1 MIFEA
6 KDAAALQKA
15 GITTLLDLALL
26 LPKSFDDLSVGDAP
40 CAGESTAEVECLFQH
55 RRGSMLIVTAHCL
68 SWEREIKIVIFNAKS
83 WHFGAFKR
91 GKKFFIHGKC
101 DESFGSWQFV
111 NPKIVSEPGRIAPKY
126 KAALSDAAAQ
136 KLIKKYLSADA
147 LLACGLRA
155 DEAAVLLAL
164 HESSPRSVRM
174 LATPNRQLK
183 EGGAE
188 NLGERDDVSNSGR
201 IPSSSEI
208 LGDEIPKSTKAS
220 PHPSLRDGEIAS
232 DKILNDDGI
241 LDNDEISSSQ
251 NSAAAEILNGRSQND
266 KILGNEISNYP
277 QSGGALACEASR
289 GAANEILSGEIPK
302 DAETSLF
309 PSLRNDEIS
318 SDEILDGKERQAH
331 DAEIYNDENFDV
343 QSGTDFLAAYGAE
356 ARKNE
361 ISNDL
366 KADND
371 AAASG
376 GKISNDLGYS
386 NVKMTVRPADAQTAT
401 AQPMLEHVATAQSVV
416 KQAAQHNS
424 SPRDVDT
431 QSAAIQTSDVRIVDL
446 QSAIAQTQ
454 DVDTQAA
461 AIQTSN
467 QVASAQGATAQTLS
481 AQATGVQPVCDQ
493 IENLQTAMAVQTAK
507 PTITQ
512 AASSAE
518 AVQDAL
524 AAPMSASRDCA
535 VQPTHYQ
542 TETIQ
547 TAATQ
552 ATTAIPTIA
561 QTASDAGTVHAA
573 DAVRAAAVAS
583 MSGAEI
589 LRTLKFVEI
598 LNYLQKLSAKK
609 TSFPAQIYP
618 LSDISD
624 WLASLP
630 FEPTR
635 DQLRAIKDIAS
646 DLQSPLARRRVVM
659 GDVGSGKTLV
669 ILASAAMNYPRISY
683 LMAPTSI
690 LAEQI
695 YAEARRL
702 LPPQIK
708 ILLVKSGDREP
719 NFAGAHLIIGTHA
732 LLYHELA
739 PSNLIM
745 VDEQH
750 RFGSNQREKI
760 ARLTENGEFR
770 AHFIQFSAT
779 PIPRTLSMI
788 QSELVSFS
796 FLKQLPFEKQIK
808 TKILQNDGFAGFM
821 QDLRRELAAGNQAI
835 IVYPLVQQSESSV
848 YQSLEE
854 AAPFWKAQF
863 ADVMITHGS
872 DKDKEEVLRRFRD
885 KGRLL
890 ITTTIVE
897 VGISLPRL
905 SVILI
910 VGAERMGL
918 ASLHQLRG
926 RVGRKG
932 QAGRCYLYTKLKS
945 PPQRLR
951 EFAATLDGFKVA
963 NIDLKNRQGGDLLG
977 GSVQH
982 GAMFAWYDYEEDV
995 TAAAKQRLKD
1005 IGRGA

>member
-15 GITTLLDLALL
+15 GITTFLDLALL
-26 LPKSFDDLSVGDAP
+26 LPKSFDDLSVRDAP
-40 CAGESTAEVECLFQH
+40 CSGESTAEVECLFQH

-68 SWEREIKIVIFNAKS
+68 SWECEIKIVIFNAKS

-136 KLIKKYLSADA
+136 KLIKKYLSAGA

-174 LATPNRQLK
+174 LAALNRQLK

-188 NLGERDDVSNSGR
+188 NFGERDDVSNSDR
-201 IPSSSEI
+201 IPSGSEI
-208 LGDEIPKSTKAS
+208 LNGGISS
-220 PHPSLRDGEIAS
+220 S
-232 DKILNDDGI
+232 DKILDDDRI
-241 LDNDEISSSQ
+241 LGNGEIPSSQ
-251 NSAAAEILNGRSQND
+251 SSVAAEILNGRLQND
-266 KILGNEISNYP
+266 EIFGGKISNYP
-277 QSGGALACEASR
+277 QSDKILACKAR
-289 GAANEILSGEIPK
+289 HGTVNEILSGEIPK
-302 DAETSLF
+302 GAEAS
-309 PSLRNDEIS
+309 PSQNIHSGEAV
-318 SDEILDGKERQAH
+318 SDKILDGEEPQARC
-331 DAEIYNDENFDV
+331 AEIYNDENFSV
-343 QSGTDFLAAYGAE
+343 QNDEDFLATYGVE
-356 ARKNE
+356 ARRDEILGDLEAGNE
-361 ISNDL
+361 
-366 KADND
+366 AT
-371 AAASG
+371 ASG
-376 GKISNDLGYS
+376 GKISNDLVS
-386 NVKMTVRPADAQTAT
+386 DVQVAARPADAQTAT
-401 AQPMLEHVATAQSVV
+401 AQSILEHVATEQSVAERV
-416 KQAAQHNS
+416 AVAKQNLSTQDIYAQ
-424 SPRDVDT
+424 PTAV
-431 QSAAIQTSDVRIVDL
+431 QTSDVRIANL
-446 QSAIAQTQ
+446 QAS
-454 DVDTQAA
+454 
-461 AIQTSN
+461 AIQTSS
-467 QVASAQGATAQTLS
+467 QVASAQSATTQTLN

-493 IENLQTAMAVQTAK
+493 TKNVQTEVAARIATAK
-507 PTITQ
+507 PTIAQT
-512 AASSAE
+512 ASAAE

-547 TAATQ
+547 TAA
-552 ATTAIPTIA
+552 A
-561 QTASDAGTVHAA
+561 QTTIDQIASDAGAVHAA
-573 DAVRAAAVAS
+573 DAVKSVAVAE
-583 MSGAEI
+583 MSGAAI

-618 LSDISD
+618 LHDISD

-635 DQLRAIKDIAS
+635 DQLSAIKDIAS

-695 YAEARRL
+695 YAEALRL

-732 LLYHELA
+732 LLYHELV

-854 AAPFWKAQF
+854 ATPFWKAQF
-863 ADVMITHGS
+863 GDVMITHGS

-885 KGRLL
+885 EGRLL

-982 GAMFAWYDYEEDV
+982 GAMFAWYDYEEEV

-1005 IGRGA
+1005 IGRGARNSTRRDRI

>member
-68 SWEREIKIVIFNAKS
+68 SWDREIKIVIFNAKS

-136 KLIKKYLSADA
+136 KLIKKYLGAGA
-147 LLACGLRA
+147 LLGCGLRA

-174 LATPNRQLK
+174 IAALNRQLK

-188 NLGERDDVSNSGR
+188 NFGGRDDVSNSDK
-201 IPSSSEI
+201 IPS
-208 LGDEIPKSTKAS
+208 
-220 PHPSLRDGEIAS
+220 S
-232 DKILNDDGI
+232 DKILNGDGI
-241 LDNDEISSSQ
+241 SDNSKIPNSQSSV
-251 NSAAAEILNGRSQND
+251 AAEILNGRSQND
-266 KILGNEISNYP
+266 EIFEGKISNYP
-277 QSGGALACEASR
+277 QGGGALVCEIRR

-302 DAETSLF
+302 GAKTSLL
-309 PSLRNDEIS
+309 PSLRDGEIA
-318 SDEILDGKERQAH
+318 SDEILDGGQPWARC
-331 DAEIYNDENFDV
+331 AEICNDENFSI
-343 QSGTDFLAAYGAE
+343 QSDEDFLATYGAE
-356 ARKNE
+356 AHRDEILGDLEAGNE
-361 ISNDL
+361 
-366 KADND
+366 AT
-371 AAASG
+371 ASG
-376 GKISNDLGYS
+376 DKISNDLVS
-386 NVKMTVRPADAQTAT
+386 DVQTAARPADAQTAT
-401 AQPMLEHVATAQSVV
+401 AQPMLKHVITEQSVAEQTAQ
-416 KQAAQHNS
+416 QNS
-424 SPRDVDT
+424 SAQDVDT
-431 QSAAIQTSDVRIVDL
+431 HPAEIQTSDVRIADL

-454 DVDTQAA
+454 DVGVQSA
-461 AIQTSN
+461 AIRPSS
-467 QVASAQGATAQTLS
+467 QVASAQAATTQTLS
-481 AQATGVQPVCDQ
+481 TQATGAQPTYDQ
-493 IENLQTAMAVQTAK
+493 TENLQTVVAARIVTAE

-512 AASSAE
+512 
-518 AVQDAL
+518 
-524 AAPMSASRDCA
+524 
-535 VQPTHYQ
+535 
-542 TETIQ
+542 I
-547 TAATQ
+547 
-552 ATTAIPTIA
+552 
-561 QTASDAGTVHAA
+561 ASDAGTVHVAKTA
-573 DAVRAAAVAS
+573 RAVAVAE

-589 LRTLKFVEI
+589 LRTLKFIEI

-618 LSDISD
+618 LHDISD

-635 DQLRAIKDIAS
+635 DQLRVIKDIAS

-669 ILASAAMNYPRISY
+669 ILAAAAMNYPRISY

-702 LPPQIK
+702 MPPQIK
-708 ILLVKSGDREP
+708 VLLVKSGDREP

-835 IVYPLVQQSESSV
+835 IVYPLVQQSESSA

-872 DKDKEEVLRRFRD
+872 DKDKEGVLRRFRD
-885 KGRLL
+885 EGRLL

>member
-136 KLIKKYLSADA
+136 KLIKKYLSASA
-147 LLACGLRA
+147 LLGCGLRA

-174 LATPNRQLK
+174 LAALNRQLK

-188 NLGERDDVSNSGR
+188 NFGERDDVSNSGK
-201 IPSSSEI
+201 IPSGSEI
-208 LGDEIPKSTKAS
+208 LGDKISS
-220 PHPSLRDGEIAS
+220 S
-232 DKILNDDGI
+232 DKILNSNGI
-241 LDNDEISSSQ
+241 SDNDVIQNSQ
-251 NSAAAEILNGRSQND
+251 NSVAAEILNGRSQND
-266 KILGNEISNYP
+266 EISSHP
-277 QSGGALACEASR
+277 QNGGVLACEASR

-302 DAETSLF
+302 NTKASPR
-309 PSLRNDEIS
+309 PSLRDDEIA
-318 SDEILDGKERQAH
+318 SDEILDGGQPRTLC
-331 DAEIYNDENFDV
+331 AEIYNDENFSV
-343 QSGTDFLAAYGAE
+343 QSDKDFLAIYGAE
-356 ARKNE
+356 ARRDE
-361 ISNDL
+361 ISDDF
-366 KADND
+366 KADNNTATSGD
-371 AAASG
+371 EISDDLVSDVQAA
-376 GKISNDLGYS
+376 
-386 NVKMTVRPADAQTAT
+386 RPADAQAAT
-401 AQPMLEHVATAQSVV
+401 AQPMLEHVATKQSVAE
-416 KQAAQHNS
+416 QAATIQTL
-424 SPRDVDT
+424 DAQAAGT
-431 QSAAIQTSDVRIVDL
+431 QSA
-446 QSAIAQTQ
+446 
-454 DVDTQAA
+454 
-461 AIQTSN
+461 
-467 QVASAQGATAQTLS
+467 
-481 AQATGVQPVCDQ
+481 CDQ
-493 IENLQTAMAVQTAK
+493 IENVQTATAVQTAE

-512 AASSAE
+512 AASAAE

-547 TAATQ
+547 TAAAQ
-552 ATTAIPTIA
+552 ATIA
-561 QTASDAGTVHAA
+561 QIASDAGTVHAA
-573 DAVRAAAVAS
+573 DAVRAVAVAE

-618 LSDISD
+618 LHDISD

-635 DQLRAIKDIAS
+635 DQLSAIKDIAS
-646 DLQSPLARRRVVM
+646 DLQSSLARRRVVM

-708 ILLVKSGDREP
+708 VLLVKSGDREP

-760 ARLTENGEFR
+760 ARLTGSGEFR

-885 KGRLL
+885 EGRLL

-951 EFAATLDGFKVA
+951 EFATTLDGFKVA

>member
-6 KDAAALQKA
+6 KDAATLQKA

-26 LPKSFDDLSVGDAP
+26 LPKSFDDLSVRDAP

-136 KLIKKYLSADA
+136 KLIKKYLSAGV
-147 LLACGLRA
+147 LLGCGLRA

-174 LATPNRQLK
+174 LAALNRQLK

-188 NLGERDDVSNSGR
+188 NFGDRDDVSNSGKIPNGNEILR
-201 IPSSSEI
+201 GEIPSSDKILNDDGISDNDVIPNSQNSVAEI
-208 LGDEIPKSTKAS
+208 LNGRSQNDEISSHPQNGGALACGTRHGAANEILSEEIPKSTKAL

-232 DKILNDDGI
+232 D
-241 LDNDEISSSQ
+241 
-251 NSAAAEILNGRSQND
+251 
-266 KILGNEISNYP
+266 
-277 QSGGALACEASR
+277 
-289 GAANEILSGEIPK
+289 
-302 DAETSLF
+302 
-309 PSLRNDEIS
+309 
-318 SDEILDGKERQAH
+318 EILDGNHPRARC
-331 DAEIYNDENFDV
+331 AEIYNDENFSV
-343 QSGTDFLAAYGAE
+343 QNDEDFLAVYGAE
-356 ARKNE
+356 AREDEISDDLKTDNNIAISGDE

-366 KADND
+366 VSDTQTA
-371 AAASG
+371 
-376 GKISNDLGYS
+376 
-386 NVKMTVRPADAQTAT
+386 TRPADTQAAT
-401 AQPMLEHVATAQSVV
+401 VQPMLEHVATEQSVAE
-416 KQAAQHNS
+416 QAIVAQQNL
-424 SPRDVDT
+424 SP
-431 QSAAIQTSDVRIVDL
+431 
-446 QSAIAQTQ
+446 Q
-454 DVDTQAA
+454 DVDTQPAA
-461 AIQTSN
+461 VQASDVRIADLQPVTPQTQEVSGKPTAIQTSSR
-467 QVASAQGATAQTLS
+467 VASAQFTTTQTLN

-493 IENLQTAMAVQTAK
+493 TENVQTVVAVQTAE

-512 AASSAE
+512 AASAAE

-535 VQPTHYQ
+535 AQPMHYQ

-547 TAATQ
+547 TTAAQ

-561 QTASDAGTVHAA
+561 QNASDA
-573 DAVRAAAVAS
+573 DAVKSVAVAE
-583 MSGAEI
+583 MGGAAI

-635 DQLRAIKDIAS
+635 DQLSAIKDIAS

-695 YAEARRL
+695 YAEALRL

-708 ILLVKSGDREP
+708 VLLVKSGDREP

-760 ARLTENGEFR
+760 ARLTGSGEFR

-854 AAPFWKAQF
+854 AAPFWRTQF

-872 DKDKEEVLRRFRD
+872 DKDKEEILRRFRD
-885 KGRLL
+885 EGRLL

>member
-1 MIFEA
+1 
-6 KDAAALQKA
+6 
-15 GITTLLDLALL
+15 
-26 LPKSFDDLSVGDAP
+26 
-40 CAGESTAEVECLFQH
+40 
-55 RRGSMLIVTAHCL
+55 MLIVTAHCL

-136 KLIKKYLSADA
+136 KLIKKYLSAGA
-147 LLACGLRA
+147 LLGCGLRA

-174 LATPNRQLK
+174 LAALNRQLK

-188 NLGERDDVSNSGR
+188 NFGERDDVSNSGK
-201 IPSSSEI
+201 IPSGSEI
-208 LGDEIPKSTKAS
+208 LGDEISS
-220 PHPSLRDGEIAS
+220 S
-232 DKILNDDGI
+232 DKILNDDRI
-241 LDNDEISSSQ
+241 LGNGEISSSQ
-251 NSAAAEILNGRSQND
+251 SSVAAEILKGRSQND
-266 KILGNEISNYP
+266 EIFRGKISNYP
-277 QSGGALACEASR
+277 QSDGALAYR
-289 GAANEILSGEIPK
+289 TKHGAENEILSGGIPK
-302 DAETSLF
+302 GAETSL
-309 PSLRNDEIS
+309 PLSLRNDEIA
-318 SDEILDGKERQAH
+318 SDEILDGEERQAH
-331 DAEIYNDENFDV
+331 DAEIYNDENFSAQGDE
-343 QSGTDFLAAYGAE
+343 DFLAAYDADAHVDEILDDLE
-356 ARKNE
+356 AGNE
-361 ISNDL
+361 
-366 KADND
+366 
-371 AAASG
+371 AATSG
-376 GKISNDLGYS
+376 DKISNDLVSG
-386 NVKMTVRPADAQTAT
+386 TQAAARPADVQAAI
-401 AQPMLEHVATAQSVV
+401 AQPMLEHVATEQSVAE
-416 KQAAQHNS
+416 QTAQQNLS
-424 SPRDVDT
+424 
-431 QSAAIQTSDVRIVDL
+431 
-446 QSAIAQTQ
+446 TQ
-454 DVDTQAA
+454 DVDTQPT
-461 AIQTSN
+461 AIQTSS
-467 QVASAQGATAQTLS
+467 QVANAQAATIQTLS
-481 AQATGVQPVCDQ
+481 AQATDAEPT
-493 IENLQTAMAVQTAK
+493 ENVQTATAVQTAE
-507 PTITQ
+507 PTIAQ
-512 AASSAE
+512 AASTAE

-547 TAATQ
+547 TAAAQ
-552 ATTAIPTIA
+552 ATTAIPTIP
-561 QTASDAGTVHAA
+561 QIASDAETVHATE
-573 DAVRAAAVAS
+573 AVRAAAVTQ
-583 MSGAEI
+583 MSGAAI

-618 LSDISD
+618 LRDISG

-635 DQLRAIKDIAS
+635 DQLSAIKDIAS
-646 DLQSPLARRRVVM
+646 DLQSPMARRRVVM

-708 ILLVKSGDREP
+708 VMLVKSGDREP

-760 ARLTENGEFR
+760 ARLTGSGEFR

-863 ADVMITHGS
+863 PDVLITHGS

-885 KGRLL
+885 EGRLL

>member
-6 KDAAALQKA
+6 KDAATLQKA

-147 LLACGLRA
+147 LLGCGLRA

-174 LATPNRQLK
+174 LAALNRQLK

-188 NLGERDDVSNSGR
+188 NFGERDDVSNSGK
-201 IPSSSEI
+201 IPSRSEI
-208 LGDEIPKSTKAS
+208 LGDEISSSDKILNGDGISDSSKISSLQSSVAAEISKGRSQNDEIFGGKISNYLRSGGALACEARRGTANEILSREIPKSTKAS

-232 DKILNDDGI
+232 D
-241 LDNDEISSSQ
+241 
-251 NSAAAEILNGRSQND
+251 
-266 KILGNEISNYP
+266 
-277 QSGGALACEASR
+277 
-289 GAANEILSGEIPK
+289 
-302 DAETSLF
+302 
-309 PSLRNDEIS
+309 
-318 SDEILDGKERQAH
+318 EILDGDQSRARC
-331 DAEIYNDENFDV
+331 AEICNDENFSV
-343 QSGTDFLAAYGAE
+343 QSDEDFLATYGAE
-356 ARKNE
+356 ARENK
-361 ISNDL
+361 ISDDL
-366 KADND
+366 KSDND

-376 GKISNDLGYS
+376 GKISNDPGS
-386 NVKMTVRPADAQTAT
+386 SSAKMAARSADAQTAT
-401 AQPMLEHVATAQSVV
+401 AQPMLEHVTTKQS
-416 KQAAQHNS
+416 KAEQAAVSQQNLS
-424 SPRDVDT
+424 
-431 QSAAIQTSDVRIVDL
+431 
-446 QSAIAQTQ
+446 TQ
-454 DVDTQAA
+454 DVDTQPT
-461 AIQTSN
+461 AIQTSDIRTADL
-467 QVASAQGATAQTLS
+467 QPVAAQTQEASGKPTAIQTSSRVASAQAATTQTFS
-481 AQATGVQPVCDQ
+481 AQATGAQPACDQ
-493 IENLQTAMAVQTAK
+493 TEKLQTVVAVQTATAK

-512 AASSAE
+512 TISAE
-518 AVQDAL
+518 AVQDVL
-524 AAPMSASRDCA
+524 AAPMSALRDCA

-547 TAATQ
+547 TTATQ

-561 QTASDAGTVHAA
+561 QIASEAETVHAA
-573 DAVRAAAVAS
+573 DAVKSVVVAE

-589 LRTLKFVEI
+589 LCTLKFVEI

-618 LSDISD
+618 LHDISD

-635 DQLRAIKDIAS
+635 DQLSAIKDIAN
-646 DLQSPLARRRVVM
+646 DLQSPIARRRVVM

-708 ILLVKSGDREP
+708 VLLVKSGDREP
-719 NFAGAHLIIGTHA
+719 NFAGAHLVIGTHA

-872 DKDKEEVLRRFRD
+872 DKDKEEILRRFRD
-885 KGRLL
+885 EGRLL

>member
-1 MIFEA
+1 
-6 KDAAALQKA
+6 
-15 GITTLLDLALL
+15 
-26 LPKSFDDLSVGDAP
+26 
-40 CAGESTAEVECLFQH
+40 
-55 RRGSMLIVTAHCL
+55 
-68 SWEREIKIVIFNAKS
+68 
-83 WHFGAFKR
+83 
-91 GKKFFIHGKC
+91 
-101 DESFGSWQFV
+101 
-111 NPKIVSEPGRIAPKY
+111 
-126 KAALSDAAAQ
+126 
-136 KLIKKYLSADA
+136 
-147 LLACGLRA
+147 
-155 DEAAVLLAL
+155 
-164 HESSPRSVRM
+164 
-174 LATPNRQLK
+174 
-183 EGGAE
+183 
-188 NLGERDDVSNSGR
+188 
-201 IPSSSEI
+201 
-208 LGDEIPKSTKAS
+208 
-220 PHPSLRDGEIAS
+220 
-232 DKILNDDGI
+232 
-241 LDNDEISSSQ
+241 
-251 NSAAAEILNGRSQND
+251 
-266 KILGNEISNYP
+266 
-277 QSGGALACEASR
+277 
-289 GAANEILSGEIPK
+289 
-302 DAETSLF
+302 
-309 PSLRNDEIS
+309 
-318 SDEILDGKERQAH
+318 
-331 DAEIYNDENFDV
+331 
-343 QSGTDFLAAYGAE
+343 
-356 ARKNE
+356 
-361 ISNDL
+361 
-366 KADND
+366 
-371 AAASG
+371 
-376 GKISNDLGYS
+376 
-386 NVKMTVRPADAQTAT
+386 
-401 AQPMLEHVATAQSVV
+401 
-416 KQAAQHNS
+416 
-424 SPRDVDT
+424 
-431 QSAAIQTSDVRIVDL
+431 
-446 QSAIAQTQ
+446 
-454 DVDTQAA
+454 
-461 AIQTSN
+461 
-467 QVASAQGATAQTLS
+467 
-481 AQATGVQPVCDQ
+481 
-493 IENLQTAMAVQTAK
+493 
-507 PTITQ
+507 
-512 AASSAE
+512 
-518 AVQDAL
+518 
-524 AAPMSASRDCA
+524 MSASRDCV
-535 VQPTHYQ
+535 VQSTHYQ

-547 TAATQ
+547 TAAAQ
-552 ATTAIPTIA
+552 ATTAIPIIA
-561 QTASDAGTVHAA
+561 QIASDAGTVHAA

-618 LSDISD
+618 LHDISD
-624 WLASLP
+624 WLTSLP
-630 FEPTR
+630 FEPTH
-635 DQLRAIKDIAS
+635 DQLNAIKDIAS

-708 ILLVKSGDREP
+708 VLLVKSGDREP
-719 NFAGAHLIIGTHA
+719 NFVGAHLIIGTHA

-885 KGRLL
+885 EGRLL

>member
-6 KDAAALQKA
+6 KDAATLQKA

-26 LPKSFDDLSVGDAP
+26 LPKSFDDLSVRDAP

-101 DESFGSWQFV
+101 DENFGSWQFV

-136 KLIKKYLSADA
+136 KLIKKYLSAGM

-174 LATPNRQLK
+174 LAALNRQLK

-188 NLGERDDVSNSGR
+188 NFSERDDVSNSGK
-201 IPSSSEI
+201 IPSGSEI
-208 LGDEIPKSTKAS
+208 LNGGISS
-220 PHPSLRDGEIAS
+220 S

-241 LDNDEISSSQ
+241 SDNGEIPSSQ
-251 NSAAAEILNGRSQND
+251 SSAAEILKGRSQND
-266 KILGNEISNYP
+266 EILGNEISNYP
-277 QSGGALACEASR
+277 QSSGALACEAR
-289 GAANEILSGEIPK
+289 HGAANEILSDGIPNGAEASPSQNIHSGE
-302 DAETSLF
+302 AV
-309 PSLRNDEIS
+309 
-318 SDEILDGKERQAH
+318 SDKILDGEEPQARG
-331 DAEIYNDENFDV
+331 AKIYNDENFNI
-343 QSGTDFLAAYGAE
+343 QSDDNFLTAYGAE
-356 ARKNE
+356 AREDK
-361 ISNDL
+361 ISDDL
-366 KADND
+366 KSDND
-371 AAASG
+371 AAMSG
-376 GKISNDLGYS
+376 GKISNDPGS
-386 NVKMTVRPADAQTAT
+386 SSAKMSTPPAEAQAAT
-401 AQPMLEHVATAQSVV
+401 AQPMLTHVATEQSVAE
-416 KQAAQHNS
+416 QAAIAKQNL
-424 SPRDVDT
+424 SPRDIDT
-431 QSAAIQTSDVRIVDL
+431 QPAA
-446 QSAIAQTQ
+446 
-454 DVDTQAA
+454 
-461 AIQTSN
+461 
-467 QVASAQGATAQTLS
+467 AQTLN
-481 AQATGVQPVCDQ
+481 AQAAGAQPACDQ
-493 IENLQTAMAVQTAK
+493 TEKLQMVVAVQTAE
-507 PTITQ
+507 PTIAQ
-512 AASSAE
+512 NASAE

-547 TAATQ
+547 TAAAK
-552 ATTAIPTIA
+552 ATIAIPTIA
-561 QTASDAGTVHAA
+561 QIASDAGAVHAA
-573 DAVRAAAVAS
+573 DAVKSVAVAE

-618 LSDISD
+618 LHDISD

-635 DQLRAIKDIAS
+635 DQLSAIKDIAS

-683 LMAPTSI
+683 LMTPTSI

-695 YAEARRL
+695 YAEALRL

-708 ILLVKSGDREP
+708 VLLVKSGDREP

-760 ARLTENGEFR
+760 ARLTGSGEFR

-788 QSELVSFS
+788 QSELVNFS

-854 AAPFWKAQF
+854 ATPFWKAQF
-863 ADVMITHGS
+863 PDVLITHGN

-885 KGRLL
+885 EGRLL

-995 TAAAKQRLKD
+995 TAAAKQRLKSLKT
-1005 IGRGA
+1005 R

>member
-68 SWEREIKIVIFNAKS
+68 SWEREIKIVIFNAKN

-136 KLIKKYLSADA
+136 KLIKKYLSAGA
-147 LLACGLRA
+147 LLACGLHA

-174 LATPNRQLK
+174 LAALNRQIK

-188 NLGERDDVSNSGR
+188 NFGECDDVSNSDR
-201 IPSSSEI
+201 IPSGSEI
-208 LGDEIPKSTKAS
+208 SSDEISS
-220 PHPSLRDGEIAS
+220 S

-241 LDNDEISSSQ
+241 SDNGEIPSSQ
-251 NSAAAEILNGRSQND
+251 SLAAAEILNGRSQND
-266 KILGNEISNYP
+266 EIFRGKISNYP
-277 QSGGALACEASR
+277 QNDRALACEASR
-289 GAANEILSGEIPK
+289 GAENEILSGEIPRST
-302 DAETSLF
+302 E
-309 PSLRNDEIS
+309 PSLLPNLCDDEIA
-318 SDEILDGKERQAH
+318 SDEILDGKGRQAH
-331 DAEIYNDENFDV
+331 DAEIYNDENFNV
-343 QSGTDFLAAYGAE
+343 QSGTDFLAIYGTE
-356 ARKNE
+356 SRRDE
-361 ISNDL
+361 ISDDF
-366 KADND
+366 KADNE
-371 AAASG
+371 AVASG
-376 GKISNDLGYS
+376 DKISNDLVS
-386 NVKMTVRPADAQTAT
+386 DVQTVTRPADTQAVAS
-401 AQPMLEHVATAQSVV
+401 QPMLEHAATKQSIVEQQNLSAQ
-416 KQAAQHNS
+416 
-424 SPRDVDT
+424 DVDA
-431 QSAAIQTSDVRIVDL
+431 QSAAVQTSDVRIANL
-446 QSAIAQTQ
+446 QLVAAQNQETSGKP
-454 DVDTQAA
+454 T
-461 AIQTSN
+461 AIQTSS
-467 QVASAQGATAQTLS
+467 QVASAQFATTQTLN
-481 AQATGVQPVCDQ
+481 AQATGAQATSDQTENVQTVV
-493 IENLQTAMAVQTAK
+493 AVQTAE
-507 PTITQ
+507 PTIAQ
-512 AASSAE
+512 VASAAE

-547 TAATQ
+547 TAAAQ

-561 QTASDAGTVHAA
+561 QIASDAETVHAA
-573 DAVRAAAVAS
+573 EAVRSAAVTQ
-583 MSGAEI
+583 MSGAAI

-618 LSDISD
+618 LRDISD

-635 DQLRAIKDIAS
+635 DQLSAIKDIAS

-708 ILLVKSGDREP
+708 VMLVKSGDREP
-719 NFAGAHLIIGTHA
+719 NFADAHLVIGTHA

-760 ARLTENGEFR
+760 ARLTGSGEFR

-885 KGRLL
+885 EGRLL

-1005 IGRGA
+1005 IG

>member
-26 LPKSFDDLSVGDAP
+26 LPKSFDDLSVRDAP

-68 SWEREIKIVIFNAKS
+68 SWEREIKIVIFNAKN

-136 KLIKKYLSADA
+136 KLIKKYLSAGA
-147 LLACGLRA
+147 LLGCGLRA

-174 LATPNRQLK
+174 LAALNRQLK

-188 NLGERDDVSNSGR
+188 NFSERDDISNSGR
-201 IPSSSEI
+201 IPSGSEI
-208 LGDEIPKSTKAS
+208 LNGGISS
-220 PHPSLRDGEIAS
+220 S

-241 LDNDEISSSQ
+241 SDKSEIPSSQSPTTAEILKDGSQNDEIF
-251 NSAAAEILNGRSQND
+251 GG
-266 KILGNEISNYP
+266 KISNY
-277 QSGGALACEASR
+277 QQNGRALACEARR
-289 GAANEILSGEIPK
+289 GAANEILSGEIAK
-302 DAETSLF
+302 GAETSLP
-309 PSLRNDEIS
+309 PSLRDDEIA
-318 SDEILDGKERQAH
+318 SDKILDGDQPRVRC
-331 DAEIYNDENFDV
+331 AEIYNDENFSA
-343 QSGTDFLAAYGAE
+343 QSDEDFLAVYGAE
-356 ARKNE
+356 ARGDE
-361 ISNDL
+361 ISNNL

-371 AAASG
+371 ATANND
-376 GKISNDLGYS
+376 KISNDL
-386 NVKMTVRPADAQTAT
+386 VFDVQTAARPADAQAST
-401 AQPMLEHVATAQSVV
+401 AQPMLEHVATEQSIAVQQNLSAQ
-416 KQAAQHNS
+416 
-424 SPRDVDT
+424 DVDM
-431 QSAAIQTSDVRIVDL
+431 QPAAIQTSDIRTADL
-446 QSAIAQTQ
+446 QPVAAQTQ
-454 DVDTQAA
+454 NAGAQPA
-461 AIQTSN
+461 AIQTSSR
-467 QVASAQGATAQTLS
+467 VASAQAATTQTFS
-481 AQATGVQPVCDQ
+481 AQATGAQPACDQ
-493 IENLQTAMAVQTAK
+493 TEKLQTVVAVQTATAK

-512 AASSAE
+512 TISAE
-518 AVQDAL
+518 AVQDVL

-535 VQPTHYQ
+535 VQSTHYQ
-542 TETIQ
+542 TGTIQ
-547 TAATQ
+547 TAAAQ
-552 ATTAIPTIA
+552 ATIA
-561 QTASDAGTVHAA
+561 QITSEAETIHAA
-573 DAVRAAAVAS
+573 EAVRAAAVTQ
-583 MSGAEI
+583 MSGAAI
-589 LRTLKFVEI
+589 LRTLKFIEI

-618 LSDISD
+618 LHDISD

-635 DQLRAIKDIAS
+635 DQLSAIKDIAS

-695 YAEARRL
+695 YAEALRL

-708 ILLVKSGDREP
+708 VLLVKSGDREP

-821 QDLRRELAAGNQAI
+821 QDLRHELAAGNQAI

-872 DKDKEEVLRRFRD
+872 DKDKEEILRRFRD
-885 KGRLL
+885 EGRLL

>member
-15 GITTLLDLALL
+15 GITTLLDLVLL

-68 SWEREIKIVIFNAKS
+68 SWEREIKIVIFNAKN

-101 DESFGSWQFV
+101 DENFGSWQFV

-147 LLACGLRA
+147 LLGCGLRA

-174 LATPNRQLK
+174 LAALNRQIK

-188 NLGERDDVSNSGR
+188 NFGERDDVSNSGK
-201 IPSSSEI
+201 IPSGSEI
-208 LGDEIPKSTKAS
+208 LS
-220 PHPSLRDGEIAS
+220 
-232 DKILNDDGI
+232 
-241 LDNDEISSSQ
+241 DEISSSNKILNCHIISDNSEIPSSQ
-251 NSAAAEILNGRSQND
+251 SSAAKILKGGSQND
-266 KILGNEISNYP
+266 EIFGAKISDYP
-277 QSGGALACEASR
+277 QSDGALACEARR
-289 GAANEILSGEIPK
+289 GAANEILSGGIPNG
-302 DAETSLF
+302 AETSLLL
-309 PSLRNDEIS
+309 SLRDGEIV
-318 SDEILDGKERQAH
+318 SDEILDGEEHQARS
-331 DAEIYNDENFDV
+331 AEIYNDENSSV
-343 QSGTDFLAAYGAE
+343 QSDDDFLAAYGAK
-356 ARKNE
+356 ARGDE

-366 KADND
+366 KADNNT
-371 AAASG
+371 AASG
-376 GKISNDLGYS
+376 DKISNDLAS
-386 NVKMTVRPADAQTAT
+386 ITQTAARSADAQVAT
-401 AQPMLEHVATAQSVV
+401 AQPMLEHAVTAQSMAE
-416 KQAAQHNS
+416 QATQQNLSAQ
-424 SPRDVDT
+424 DVGT
-431 QSAAIQTSDVRIVDL
+431 RLAAVQTSDVRIADL
-446 QSAIAQTQ
+446 QPVTPQTQ
-454 DVDTQAA
+454 EAGMQPA
-461 AIQTSN
+461 AIQTSSR
-467 QVASAQGATAQTLS
+467 VASAQAATTQTLS
-481 AQATGVQPVCDQ
+481 AQATGAQATSDQ
-493 IENLQTAMAVQTAK
+493 TENFQTVIAAQTATAEPTIAQTAS
-507 PTITQ
+507 
-512 AASSAE
+512 AAE
-518 AVQDAL
+518 AIQNAL

-535 VQPTHYQ
+535 AQPTHYQ
-542 TETIQ
+542 TGTIQ
-547 TAATQ
+547 TAAAQ

-561 QTASDAGTVHAA
+561 QIASDAGTVHAA
-573 DAVRAAAVAS
+573 ETVRAAAVTQ
-583 MSGAEI
+583 MSGVAI

-635 DQLRAIKDIAS
+635 DQLSAIKDIAS
-646 DLQSPLARRRVVM
+646 DLQSPIARRRVVM

-702 LPPQIK
+702 LPPQINV
-708 ILLVKSGDREP
+708 LLVKSGDREP

-885 KGRLL
+885 EGRLL

-995 TAAAKQRLKD
+995 TAAAKQRLKSLKT
-1005 IGRGA
+1005 R

>member
-6 KDAAALQKA
+6 KDAAALQKV

-111 NPKIVSEPGRIAPKY
+111 NPKIVSEVGRIAPKY

-147 LLACGLRA
+147 LLGCGLRT

-174 LATPNRQLK
+174 LAALNRQLK

-188 NLGERDDVSNSGR
+188 NFGERDDVSNSDK
-201 IPSSSEI
+201 IPSGNEI
-208 LGDEIPKSTKAS
+208 LNGGISS
-220 PHPSLRDGEIAS
+220 N
-232 DKILNDDGI
+232 DKILNDD
-241 LDNDEISSSQ
+241 EISDNGEIPSSQ
-251 NSAAAEILNGRSQND
+251 SPATAEILKGRSQND
-266 KILGNEISNYP
+266 EIFGGKISNYS
-277 QSGGALACEASR
+277 QSDRALACEARR
-289 GAANEILSGEIPK
+289 GAANEILSGGISK
-302 DAETSLF
+302 NAETSLL
-309 PSLRNDEIS
+309 PSLRDDEITS
-318 SDEILDGKERQAH
+318 YEILDGDQPRVRC
-331 DAEIYNDENFDV
+331 AEIYSDKDSDN
-343 QSGTDFLAAYGAE
+343 QSDLDLLARPTYGAE
-356 ARKNE
+356 AREDE
-361 ISNDL
+361 ISNDF
-366 KADND
+366 KADNE
-371 AAASG
+371 AAANSD
-376 GKISNDLGYS
+376 KISNDLIS
-386 NVKMTVRPADAQTAT
+386 DVQAARPADTQAST
-401 AQPMLEHVATAQSVV
+401 AQPMLEHVATEQSVAE
-416 KQAAQHNS
+416 QAAQQNLS
-424 SPRDVDT
+424 AQDVGT
-431 QSAAIQTSDVRIVDL
+431 QPAAVQTSDIRTADLQSVAPQTQEVSGKPTAIQTSS
-446 QSAIAQTQ
+446 QAESA
-454 DVDTQAA
+454 QAA
-461 AIQTSN
+461 T
-467 QVASAQGATAQTLS
+467 TQTLS
-481 AQATGVQPVCDQ
+481 AQATGAQPVCNQ
-493 IENLQTAMAVQTAK
+493 TENLQTVVAARATTAEPTLIQTA
-507 PTITQ
+507 
-512 AASSAE
+512 SAE
-518 AVQDAL
+518 AVQDAF

-535 VQPTHYQ
+535 AQPTHYQ

-547 TAATQ
+547 TAAAQ
-552 ATTAIPTIA
+552 ATTAIPISV
-561 QTASDAGTVHAA
+561 QNASDAGTVHAA
-573 DAVRAAAVAS
+573 EAVRSAAVTQ
-583 MSGAEI
+583 MSGAAI

-618 LSDISD
+618 LRDISD

-635 DQLRAIKDIAS
+635 DQLSAIKDIAS

-708 ILLVKSGDREP
+708 VLLVKSGDREP
-719 NFAGAHLIIGTHA
+719 NFADAHLVIGTHA

-808 TKILQNDGFAGFM
+808 TKILQNDGFTGFM

-872 DKDKEEVLRRFRD
+872 DKDKEEILRRFRD
-885 KGRLL
+885 EGRLL

>member
-68 SWEREIKIVIFNAKS
+68 SWEREIKIVIFNAKN

-136 KLIKKYLSADA
+136 KLIKKYLSAGA
-147 LLACGLRA
+147 LLGCGLRA

-174 LATPNRQLK
+174 LAALNRQLK
-183 EGGAE
+183 EGNTE
-188 NLGERDDVSNSGR
+188 NFGERDDVSSSSK
-201 IPSSSEI
+201 IPSGSEI
-208 LGDEIPKSTKAS
+208 LGDEISSSDKILNDDGILDNGEISSSQSSVAAEILNGRSQNGEIFEGKISNYPQGGGVLACGTSRGAANEILSDAIPKSTKAS
-220 PHPSLRDGEIAS
+220 PHPSLRDG
-232 DKILNDDGI
+232 GI
-241 LDNDEISSSQ
+241 
-251 NSAAAEILNGRSQND
+251 
-266 KILGNEISNYP
+266 
-277 QSGGALACEASR
+277 
-289 GAANEILSGEIPK
+289 
-302 DAETSLF
+302 T
-309 PSLRNDEIS
+309 
-318 SDEILDGKERQAH
+318 SDEILDGDQPRAH
-331 DAEIYNDENFDV
+331 CAEICNDENFSV
-343 QSGTDFLAAYGAE
+343 QSDDNFLTTYGAE
-356 ARKNE
+356 AREDE
-361 ISNDL
+361 ISDDL

-376 GKISNDLGYS
+376 GKISNDLVS
-386 NVKMTVRPADAQTAT
+386 TAQAAARPAGAQTAA
-401 AQPMLEHVATAQSVV
+401 AQPMLEHVITEQSVAE
-416 KQAAQHNS
+416 QAAQQNLS
-424 SPRDVDT
+424 TQDIDT
-431 QSAAIQTSDVRIVDL
+431 QF
-446 QSAIAQTQ
+446 
-454 DVDTQAA
+454 
-461 AIQTSN
+461 
-467 QVASAQGATAQTLS
+467 ATTQTLNV
-481 AQATGVQPVCDQ
+481 QATGAQPTCDQ
-493 IENLQTAMAVQTAK
+493 IKNLQTVVAVQTAE
-507 PTITQ
+507 PTIAQT
-512 AASSAE
+512 ASAAE

-547 TAATQ
+547 TAAAQ

-561 QTASDAGTVHAA
+561 QIASDAGTIHAA
-573 DAVRAAAVAS
+573 KTARAVAVAE
-583 MSGAEI
+583 MSGAAI

-618 LSDISD
+618 LHDISD
-624 WLASLP
+624 WLTSLP

-635 DQLRAIKDIAS
+635 DQLSAIKDIAS

-708 ILLVKSGDREP
+708 VLLVKSGDREP
-719 NFAGAHLIIGTHA
+719 NFAGAHLVIGTHA

-760 ARLTENGEFR
+760 AHLTGSGEFR

-821 QDLRRELAAGNQAI
+821 KDLRRELTAGNQAI

-863 ADVMITHGS
+863 ADVLITHGS
-872 DKDKEEVLRRFRD
+872 DKDKEDILRRFRD
-885 KGRLL
+885 EGRLL

-995 TAAAKQRLKD
+995 TAAAKQRLKSLKT
-1005 IGRGA
+1005 R

>member
-26 LPKSFDDLSVGDAP
+26 LPKSFDDLSVRDAP
-40 CAGESTAEVECLFQH
+40 RAGESTAEVECLFQH

-136 KLIKKYLSADA
+136 KLIKKYLSAGA
-147 LLACGLRA
+147 LLGCGLRA

-174 LATPNRQLK
+174 LAALNRQLK

-188 NLGERDDVSNSGR
+188 NFGERDDVSNSGR
-201 IPSSSEI
+201 IPSGSEI
-208 LGDEIPKSTKAS
+208 LNGGISS
-220 PHPSLRDGEIAS
+220 S
-232 DKILNDDGI
+232 DKILNGDGI
-241 LDNDEISSSQ
+241 LGNGEISSLQS
-251 NSAAAEILNGRSQND
+251 SVAAEILNGRSQND
-266 KILGNEISNYP
+266 EIFGAKISDYP
-277 QSGGALACEASR
+277 QSDGALACEARR

-302 DAETSLF
+302 GAETSLP
-309 PSLRNDEIS
+309 PSLRDDEIA
-318 SDEILDGKERQAH
+318 SDEILDGDQPRVRG
-331 DAEIYNDENFDV
+331 AEIYNDENFSV
-343 QSGTDFLAAYGAE
+343 QSGEDFLAANGAE
-356 ARKNE
+356 ARKDE
-361 ISNDL
+361 ISDDL
-366 KADND
+366 KSDND
-371 AAASG
+371 MAASG
-376 GKISNDLGYS
+376 DKISKNLVYDTRAMARS
-386 NVKMTVRPADAQTAT
+386 ADTRALT
-401 AQPMLEHVATAQSVV
+401 AQPMLTHVAPEQSIAE
-416 KQAAQHNS
+416 QAAVAKQNLS
-424 SPRDVDT
+424 TQDIDTQPTAAQTQDVDT
-431 QSAAIQTSDVRIVDL
+431 QSAAIQTS
-446 QSAIAQTQ
+446 S
-454 DVDTQAA
+454 
-461 AIQTSN
+461 
-467 QVASAQGATAQTLS
+467 QVASAQFATTQTLN
-481 AQATGVQPVCDQ
+481 AQATGAQPVCNQ
-493 IENLQTAMAVQTAK
+493 TEKLQVVAARIATAEPMIAQTASA
-507 PTITQ
+507 
-512 AASSAE
+512 AE
-518 AVQDAL
+518 AIQDAL

-542 TETIQ
+542 TEIIQ
-547 TAATQ
+547 TAAAQ

-561 QTASDAGTVHAA
+561 QIARDAGTVHAA
-573 DAVRAAAVAS
+573 KTARAVAVAE
-583 MSGAEI
+583 MSGAAI

-618 LSDISD
+618 LHDISN
-624 WLASLP
+624 WLTSLP

-635 DQLRAIKDIAS
+635 DQLSAIKDIAS
-646 DLQSPLARRRVVM
+646 DLQSPIARRRVVM

-708 ILLVKSGDREP
+708 VLLVKSGDREP
-719 NFAGAHLIIGTHA
+719 NFTGAHLIIGTHA

-760 ARLTENGEFR
+760 ARLTGSGEFR

-872 DKDKEEVLRRFRD
+872 DKDKEEILRRFRD
-885 KGRLL
+885 EGRLL

>member
-126 KAALSDAAAQ
+126 KAVLSDAAAQ

-174 LATPNRQLK
+174 LAALNRQLK

-188 NLGERDDVSNSGR
+188 NFGERDDVSNSGR
-201 IPSSSEI
+201 ILSGDKI
-208 LGDEIPKSTKAS
+208 LSDEIPS
-220 PHPSLRDGEIAS
+220 S
-232 DKILNDDGI
+232 DKILNGDGI
-241 LDNDEISSSQ
+241 SYNSKISSSQ
-251 NSAAAEILNGRSQND
+251 SSVAAEILNGRSQNSEIFRG
-266 KILGNEISNYP
+266 KISKYP
-277 QSGGALACEASR
+277 QSGGALACEAKH
-289 GAANEILSGEIPK
+289 GAANEILSGEIAK
-302 DAETSLF
+302 GAETSL
-309 PSLRNDEIS
+309 PLSLRNDEIS
-318 SDEILDGKERQAH
+318 SNEILDGKERQAY
-331 DAEIYNDENFDV
+331 DAEIYNDENFSV
-343 QSGTDFLAAYGAE
+343 QSDDDFLAVYGAK
-356 ARKNE
+356 ARGDE
-361 ISNDL
+361 ISNNL
-366 KADND
+366 KADNE
-371 AAASG
+371 AVASG
-376 GKISNDLGYS
+376 DKISNDLVFG
-386 NVKMTVRPADAQTAT
+386 TQAAQLADVQTAT
-401 AQPMLEHVATAQSVV
+401 AQPMLEHVATEQYVAE
-416 KQAAQHNS
+416 QAAQQNS
-424 SPRDVDT
+424 STQDVDT
-431 QSAAIQTSDVRIVDL
+431 HPTEIQTSDVRITDL

-454 DVDTQAA
+454 DVGAQPA
-461 AIQTSN
+461 AIQTSS
-467 QVASAQGATAQTLS
+467 QVASAQAATTQTLS
-481 AQATGVQPVCDQ
+481 TQATGAQAASDQ
-493 IENLQTAMAVQTAK
+493 TENLQTVVAVQTASAK
-507 PTITQ
+507 PTIAQT
-512 AASSAE
+512 ASAAE

-524 AAPMSASRDCA
+524 AAPMGASRDCA
-535 VQPTHYQ
+535 AQPTHYQ

-547 TAATQ
+547 TAAAQ
-552 ATTAIPTIA
+552 ATTAIPTIT
-561 QTASDAGTVHAA
+561 QIASDAGTIHAA
-573 DAVRAAAVAS
+573 ETVRAAAVTQ
-583 MSGAEI
+583 MSGAAI

-618 LSDISD
+618 LHDISD

-635 DQLRAIKDIAS
+635 DQLSAIKDIAS

-695 YAEARRL
+695 YAEALRL

-708 ILLVKSGDREP
+708 VLLVKSGDREP

-760 ARLTENGEFR
+760 ARLTGSGEFR

-872 DKDKEEVLRRFRD
+872 DKDKEEILRRFRD
-885 KGRLL
+885 EGRLL

-905 SVILI
+905 SIILI

>member
-15 GITTLLDLALL
+15 GITTLLGLALL

-68 SWEREIKIVIFNAKS
+68 SWEREIKIVIFNAKN

-136 KLIKKYLSADA
+136 KLIKKYLSASA

-174 LATPNRQLK
+174 LAALNRQLK

-188 NLGERDDVSNSGR
+188 NFGERDDVSNSDR
-201 IPSSSEI
+201 IPSGSEI
-208 LGDEIPKSTKAS
+208 LNGGISS
-220 PHPSLRDGEIAS
+220 S
-232 DKILNDDGI
+232 DKILNGGGI
-241 LDNDEISSSQ
+241 SDNGEIPSSQ
-251 NSAAAEILNGRSQND
+251 NSAAEILNSRSQND
-266 KILGNEISNYP
+266 EISVHP
-277 QSGGALACEASR
+277 QNGGVLACEARR
-289 GAANEILSGEIPK
+289 GAANEILSDGIPNGAEASPSQNIHSGE
-302 DAETSLF
+302 AV
-309 PSLRNDEIS
+309 
-318 SDEILDGKERQAH
+318 SDKILDGEEPQARG
-331 DAEIYNDENFDV
+331 AKIYNDENFNI
-343 QSGTDFLAAYGAE
+343 QSDEDFLAAYGAK
-356 ARKNE
+356 ARRDE
-361 ISNDL
+361 ISDDFKTDNNTATSGDEISDDL
-366 KADND
+366 VSDVQ
-371 AAASG
+371 AA
-376 GKISNDLGYS
+376 
-386 NVKMTVRPADAQTAT
+386 RPAGTQAAT
-401 AQPMLEHVATAQSVV
+401 AQSMLEHVATEQSIAE
-416 KQAAQHNS
+416 QAAQQNLS
-424 SPRDVDT
+424 IQDVDT
-431 QSAAIQTSDVRIVDL
+431 QSTAVQASDVRSADLQPVAPQTQDAGAQPASIQTS
-446 QSAIAQTQ
+446 S
-454 DVDTQAA
+454 
-461 AIQTSN
+461 
-467 QVASAQGATAQTLS
+467 QVASAQAATTQTLS
-481 AQATGVQPVCDQ
+481 AQATGAQATSDQ
-493 IENLQTAMAVQTAK
+493 TENFQTVIAAQTATAEPTIAQTAS
-507 PTITQ
+507 
-512 AASSAE
+512 AAE
-518 AVQDAL
+518 AIQNAL

-535 VQPTHYQ
+535 TQPTHYQ

-547 TAATQ
+547 TAAAQ
-552 ATTAIPTIA
+552 ATTAQI
-561 QTASDAGTVHAA
+561 ASDAGTVHAA
-573 DAVRAAAVAS
+573 ETVRAAAVTH
-583 MSGAEI
+583 MSGTMI

-618 LSDISD
+618 LRDISD

-635 DQLRAIKDIAS
+635 DQLSAIKDIAS
-646 DLQSPLARRRVVM
+646 DLQSPIARRRVVM

-695 YAEARRL
+695 YAEALRL

-708 ILLVKSGDREP
+708 VLLVKSGDREP
-719 NFAGAHLIIGTHA
+719 NFADAHLVIGTHA

-760 ARLTENGEFR
+760 ARLTGSGEFR

-821 QDLRRELAAGNQAI
+821 QDLRSELAAGNQAI

-854 AAPFWKAQF
+854 AAPFWRAQF

-872 DKDKEEVLRRFRD
+872 DKDKEDILRRFRD
-885 KGRLL
+885 EGRLL

-982 GAMFAWYDYEEDV
+982 GAMFTWYDYEEDV

>member
-136 KLIKKYLSADA
+136 KLIKKYLSAGA
-147 LLACGLRA
+147 LLDCGLRA

-174 LATPNRQLK
+174 LAALNRRLK

-188 NLGERDDVSNSGR
+188 NFDERDDVSNSGKIPNGNEILR
-201 IPSSSEI
+201 GEIPS
-208 LGDEIPKSTKAS
+208 
-220 PHPSLRDGEIAS
+220 S

-241 LDNDEISSSQ
+241 LDNGKISSSQ

-266 KILGNEISNYP
+266 EISSYP
-277 QSGGALACEASR
+277 QNGGVLACEASR
-289 GAANEILSGEIPK
+289 GAANEILSGGIPNG
-302 DAETSLF
+302 AEAS
-309 PSLRNDEIS
+309 PSQNIRNGEAV
-318 SDEILDGKERQAH
+318 SDKILDGEEPQAREE
-331 DAEIYNDENFDV
+331 EIYNDENFNV
-343 QSGTDFLAAYGAE
+343 QSDEDFLAAYGAE
-356 ARKNE
+356 AHRDE

-366 KADND
+366 KADNNT
-371 AAASG
+371 ATSG
-376 GKISNDLGYS
+376 DKISNDLVS
-386 NVKMTVRPADAQTAT
+386 DVQAAAQPADARA
-401 AQPMLEHVATAQSVV
+401 AAVQPTLEHAATKQSVAE
-416 KQAAQHNS
+416 QAAVSQQNS
-424 SPRDVDT
+424 STQDVDT
-431 QSAAIQTSDVRIVDL
+431 HPTEIQTSDVRITDL

-454 DVDTQAA
+454 DVGAQPA
-461 AIQTSN
+461 AIQTSS
-467 QVASAQGATAQTLS
+467 QVASAQAATIQTLS
-481 AQATGVQPVCDQ
+481 TQAAGAQPACDQ
-493 IENLQTAMAVQTAK
+493 IKNVQAAVAVQTAE
-507 PTITQ
+507 PTIAQT
-512 AASSAE
+512 ASAAE

-547 TAATQ
+547 TAAAQT
-552 ATTAIPTIA
+552 TIA
-561 QTASDAGTVHAA
+561 QIASDTGAVHAA
-573 DAVRAAAVAS
+573 DAVKSVAVAE
-583 MSGAEI
+583 MSGAAI

-618 LSDISD
+618 LHDISD

-635 DQLRAIKDIAS
+635 DQLSAIKDIAS

-708 ILLVKSGDREP
+708 VLLVKSGDREP

-951 EFAATLDGFKVA
+951 EFAATLDGFKIA

-1005 IGRGA
+1005 TGRGA

>member
-26 LPKSFDDLSVGDAP
+26 LPKSFDDLSVRDAP

-136 KLIKKYLSADA
+136 KLIKKYLSAGV
-147 LLACGLRA
+147 LLGCGLRA

-174 LATPNRQLK
+174 LAALNRQLK

-188 NLGERDDVSNSGR
+188 NFGERDDVSNSGK
-201 IPSSSEI
+201 IPSGSEI
-208 LGDEIPKSTKAS
+208 L
-220 PHPSLRDGEIAS
+220 S

-241 LDNDEISSSQ
+241 LNKGAVPSSQ
-251 NSAAAEILNGRSQND
+251 SSAAAKILNGRSQND
-266 KILGNEISNYP
+266 EIFRGKISNCL
-277 QSGGALACEASR
+277 QSSGALAYEASR
-289 GAANEILSGEIPK
+289 GAENEILSGEIPK
-302 DAETSLF
+302 GAKTSLL
-309 PSLRNDEIS
+309 PSLRDGGITG
-318 SDEILDGKERQAH
+318 DEILNGNEHQARG
-331 DAEIYNDENFDV
+331 DEIYNDENFDV
-343 QSGTDFLAAYGAE
+343 QSDEDFLATYGAE
-356 ARKNE
+356 AREDE
-361 ISNDL
+361 ISDDL
-366 KADND
+366 EAGND

-376 GKISNDLGYS
+376 GKISNDLGS
-386 NVKMTVRPADAQTAT
+386 RSAKMSTRPAEAQAAT
-401 AQPMLEHVATAQSVV
+401 AQPMLTHVATEQSVAE
-416 KQAAQHNS
+416 QAAQQNS
-424 SPRDVDT
+424 SAQDVDT
-431 QSAAIQTSDVRIVDL
+431 QSAAIQTSDVQIADL
-446 QSAIAQTQ
+446 QP
-454 DVDTQAA
+454 A
-461 AIQTSN
+461 AIRPSSQVSAQSATTQTLSV
-467 QVASAQGATAQTLS
+467 QAASAQPA
-481 AQATGVQPVCDQ
+481 CDQ
-493 IENLQTAMAVQTAK
+493 TENVQAVVAVQTTTAE
-507 PTITQ
+507 PTISQ
-512 AASSAE
+512 NASAE

-524 AAPMSASRDCA
+524 VAPMSASRDCA
-535 VQPTHYQ
+535 VQPMHYQ

-547 TAATQ
+547 TAAAQ
-552 ATTAIPTIA
+552 ATTAISTIA
-561 QTASDAGTVHAA
+561 QIASDAGTVHAA
-573 DAVRAAAVAS
+573 EAVQAAAATQ
-583 MSGAEI
+583 MSGAAI

-618 LSDISD
+618 LHDISD
-624 WLASLP
+624 WLTSLP

-635 DQLRAIKDIAS
+635 DQLAAISDIAS

-708 ILLVKSGDREP
+708 VLLVKSGDREP
-719 NFAGAHLIIGTHA
+719 NFTGAHLIIGTHA

-760 ARLTENGEFR
+760 ARLTGSGEFR

-885 KGRLL
+885 EGRLL

-945 PPQRLR
+945 QPQRLR

-1005 IGRGA
+1005 IGRSA

>member
-26 LPKSFDDLSVGDAP
+26 LPKSFDDLSVGGAP

-68 SWEREIKIVIFNAKS
+68 SWEREIKIVIFNAKN

-111 NPKIVSEPGRIAPKY
+111 NPKIVSETGRIAPKY
-126 KAALSDAAAQ
+126 KASLSDAAAQ
-136 KLIKKYLSADA
+136 KLIKKYLSAGA
-147 LLACGLRA
+147 LLGCGLRA

-174 LATPNRQLK
+174 LAALNRQLK

-188 NLGERDDVSNSGR
+188 NFGERDDVSNSGKIPSGDEILNGGISSSDKILNGDGISDNGE
-201 IPSSSEI
+201 IPSSQSSAAEI
-208 LGDEIPKSTKAS
+208 LNSRSQNHEIFRSKISNYPQNDRALACEARRGAANEILSGEIPKGAETSLL
-220 PHPSLRDGEIAS
+220 PSLRDGEIAS
-232 DKILNDDGI
+232 DKILDG
-241 LDNDEISSSQ
+241 E
-251 NSAAAEILNGRSQND
+251 G
-266 KILGNEISNYP
+266 
-277 QSGGALACEASR
+277 
-289 GAANEILSGEIPK
+289 
-302 DAETSLF
+302 
-309 PSLRNDEIS
+309 
-318 SDEILDGKERQAH
+318 RQAH
-331 DAEIYNDENFDV
+331 GTEIYNDENFDV
-343 QSGTDFLAAYGAE
+343 QSGTDFLAAYGAK
-356 ARKNE
+356 ARGDE
-361 ISNDL
+361 ISDDF
-366 KADND
+366 KADNE
-371 AAASG
+371 AATSG
-376 GKISNDLGYS
+376 DKISNDLAS
-386 NVKMTVRPADAQTAT
+386 IAQTAT
-401 AQPMLEHVATAQSVV
+401 RPADTQAATVQPMLEHVATEQSVAE
-416 KQAAQHNS
+416 QAIVAQQNL
-424 SPRDVDT
+424 SP
-431 QSAAIQTSDVRIVDL
+431 
-446 QSAIAQTQ
+446 Q
-454 DVDTQAA
+454 DVDTQPAA
-461 AIQTSN
+461 VQASDVRIADLQPVTPQTQEVSGKPTAIQTSSR
-467 QVASAQGATAQTLS
+467 VASAQFTTTQTLN

-493 IENLQTAMAVQTAK
+493 TENVQTVVAVQTAE

-512 AASSAE
+512 AASAAE

-535 VQPTHYQ
+535 AQPMHYQ

-547 TAATQ
+547 TTAAQ

-561 QTASDAGTVHAA
+561 QNASDA
-573 DAVRAAAVAS
+573 DAVKSVAVAE
-583 MSGAEI
+583 MGGAAI

-635 DQLRAIKDIAS
+635 DQLSAIKDIAS

-695 YAEARRL
+695 YAEALRL

-708 ILLVKSGDREP
+708 VLLVKSGDREP

-760 ARLTENGEFR
+760 ARLTGSGEFR

-854 AAPFWKAQF
+854 AAPFWRTQF

-872 DKDKEEVLRRFRD
+872 DKDKEEILRRFRD
-885 KGRLL
+885 EGRLL

>member
-1 MIFEA
+1 M
-6 KDAAALQKA
+6 Q
-15 GITTLLDLALL
+15 
-26 LPKSFDDLSVGDAP
+26 
-40 CAGESTAEVECLFQH
+40 
-55 RRGSMLIVTAHCL
+55 
-68 SWEREIKIVIFNAKS
+68 
-83 WHFGAFKR
+83 
-91 GKKFFIHGKC
+91 
-101 DESFGSWQFV
+101 
-111 NPKIVSEPGRIAPKY
+111 
-126 KAALSDAAAQ
+126 
-136 KLIKKYLSADA
+136 
-147 LLACGLRA
+147 
-155 DEAAVLLAL
+155 
-164 HESSPRSVRM
+164 
-174 LATPNRQLK
+174 
-183 EGGAE
+183 
-188 NLGERDDVSNSGR
+188 
-201 IPSSSEI
+201 
-208 LGDEIPKSTKAS
+208 
-220 PHPSLRDGEIAS
+220 
-232 DKILNDDGI
+232 
-241 LDNDEISSSQ
+241 
-251 NSAAAEILNGRSQND
+251 
-266 KILGNEISNYP
+266 
-277 QSGGALACEASR
+277 
-289 GAANEILSGEIPK
+289 
-302 DAETSLF
+302 
-309 PSLRNDEIS
+309 
-318 SDEILDGKERQAH
+318 
-331 DAEIYNDENFDV
+331 
-343 QSGTDFLAAYGAE
+343 
-356 ARKNE
+356 
-361 ISNDL
+361 
-366 KADND
+366 
-371 AAASG
+371 
-376 GKISNDLGYS
+376 
-386 NVKMTVRPADAQTAT
+386 
-401 AQPMLEHVATAQSVV
+401 
-416 KQAAQHNS
+416 
-424 SPRDVDT
+424 
-431 QSAAIQTSDVRIVDL
+431 
-446 QSAIAQTQ
+446 
-454 DVDTQAA
+454 
-461 AIQTSN
+461 
-467 QVASAQGATAQTLS
+467 
-481 AQATGVQPVCDQ
+481 
-493 IENLQTAMAVQTAK
+493 
-507 PTITQ
+507 
-512 AASSAE
+512 
-518 AVQDAL
+518 
-524 AAPMSASRDCA
+524 
-535 VQPTHYQ
+535 
-542 TETIQ
+542 
-547 TAATQ
+547 
-552 ATTAIPTIA
+552 
-561 QTASDAGTVHAA
+561 
-573 DAVRAAAVAS
+573 

-618 LSDISD
+618 LRDISD

-635 DQLRAIKDIAS
+635 DQLSAIKDIAS

-708 ILLVKSGDREP
+708 VLLVKSGDREP

-760 ARLTENGEFR
+760 ARLTGSGEFR

-808 TKILQNDGFAGFM
+808 TKILQNDGFTGFM
-821 QDLRRELAAGNQAI
+821 EDLRRELAAGNQAI

-863 ADVMITHGS
+863 ADVLITHGS

-885 KGRLL
+885 EGRLL

>member
-6 KDAAALQKA
+6 KDAATLQKA

-136 KLIKKYLSADA
+136 KLIKKYLSAGA
-147 LLACGLRA
+147 LLGCGLRA

-174 LATPNRQLK
+174 LAALNRQLK

-188 NLGERDDVSNSGR
+188 NFGERDDVSNSGK
-201 IPSSSEI
+201 IPSGSEI
-208 LGDEIPKSTKAS
+208 LGDEISS
-220 PHPSLRDGEIAS
+220 S
-232 DKILNDDGI
+232 DKILNDDRI
-241 LDNDEISSSQ
+241 LGNGEISSSQ
-251 NSAAAEILNGRSQND
+251 SSVAAEILKGRSQND
-266 KILGNEISNYP
+266 EIFRGKISNYP
-277 QSGGALACEASR
+277 QSDGALAYR
-289 GAANEILSGEIPK
+289 TKHGAENEILSGGIPK
-302 DAETSLF
+302 GAETSL
-309 PSLRNDEIS
+309 PLSLRNDEIA
-318 SDEILDGKERQAH
+318 SDEILDGEERQAH
-331 DAEIYNDENFDV
+331 DAEIYNDENFSAQGDE
-343 QSGTDFLAAYGAE
+343 DFLAAYDADAHVDEILDDLE
-356 ARKNE
+356 AGNE
-361 ISNDL
+361 
-366 KADND
+366 
-371 AAASG
+371 AATSG
-376 GKISNDLGYS
+376 DKISNDLVSG
-386 NVKMTVRPADAQTAT
+386 TQAAARPADVQAAI
-401 AQPMLEHVATAQSVV
+401 AQPMLEHVATEQSVAE
-416 KQAAQHNS
+416 QTAQQNLS
-424 SPRDVDT
+424 
-431 QSAAIQTSDVRIVDL
+431 
-446 QSAIAQTQ
+446 TQ
-454 DVDTQAA
+454 DVDTQPT
-461 AIQTSN
+461 AIQTSS
-467 QVASAQGATAQTLS
+467 QVANAQAATIQTLS
-481 AQATGVQPVCDQ
+481 AQATDAEPT
-493 IENLQTAMAVQTAK
+493 ENVQTATAVQTAE
-507 PTITQ
+507 PTIAQ
-512 AASSAE
+512 AASTAE

-547 TAATQ
+547 TAAAQ
-552 ATTAIPTIA
+552 ATTAIPTIP
-561 QTASDAGTVHAA
+561 QIASDAETVHATE
-573 DAVRAAAVAS
+573 AVRAAAVTQ
-583 MSGAEI
+583 MSGAAI

-618 LSDISD
+618 LRDISG

-635 DQLRAIKDIAS
+635 DQLSAIKDIAS
-646 DLQSPLARRRVVM
+646 DLQSPMARRRVVM

-708 ILLVKSGDREP
+708 VMLVKSGDREP

-760 ARLTENGEFR
+760 ARLTGSGEFR

-863 ADVMITHGS
+863 PDVLITHGS

-885 KGRLL
+885 EGRLL

>member
-26 LPKSFDDLSVGDAP
+26 LPKSFDDLSVRDAP
-40 CAGESTAEVECLFQH
+40 RAGESTAEVECLFQH

-136 KLIKKYLSADA
+136 KLIKKYLSAGA
-147 LLACGLRA
+147 LLGCGLRA

-174 LATPNRQLK
+174 LAALNRQLK

-188 NLGERDDVSNSGR
+188 NFSERDDVSNSGKIPNGNEILR
-201 IPSSSEI
+201 GEIPS
-208 LGDEIPKSTKAS
+208 
-220 PHPSLRDGEIAS
+220 S
-232 DKILNDDGI
+232 DKILNGDGI
-241 LDNDEISSSQ
+241 SDNSKIPNSQ
-251 NSAAAEILNGRSQND
+251 SPAAAKILNGRSQNGEIFRS
-266 KILGNEISNYP
+266 KISNYP
-277 QSGGALACEASR
+277 QSGGALACEAKH
-289 GAANEILSGEIPK
+289 GAENEILSGGIPNG
-302 DAETSLF
+302 AEAS
-309 PSLRNDEIS
+309 PSQNIHSGEAV
-318 SDEILDGKERQAH
+318 SDKILDGEEPQAREE
-331 DAEIYNDENFDV
+331 EIYNDENFNV
-343 QSGTDFLAAYGAE
+343 QSDEDFFAANGAE
-356 ARKNE
+356 ARKDE
-361 ISNDL
+361 ISDDL
-366 KADND
+366 KSDND

-376 GKISNDLGYS
+376 DKISKNLVYDTRAMARS
-386 NVKMTVRPADAQTAT
+386 ADTRALT
-401 AQPMLEHVATAQSVV
+401 AQPMLTHVAPEQSIAE
-416 KQAAQHNS
+416 QAAVAKQNLS
-424 SPRDVDT
+424 TQDIDTQPTAAQTQDVDT
-431 QSAAIQTSDVRIVDL
+431 QSAAIQTS
-446 QSAIAQTQ
+446 S
-454 DVDTQAA
+454 
-461 AIQTSN
+461 
-467 QVASAQGATAQTLS
+467 QVASAQFATTQTLN

-493 IENLQTAMAVQTAK
+493 TKNIQTATAVQTTE
-507 PTITQ
+507 PTIAQ
-512 AASSAE
+512 NASAD

-542 TETIQ
+542 TEIIQ
-547 TAATQ
+547 TAAAQ

-561 QTASDAGTVHAA
+561 QIARDAGTVHAA
-573 DAVRAAAVAS
+573 KTARAVAVAE
-583 MSGAEI
+583 MSGAAI

-618 LSDISD
+618 LHDISD

-635 DQLRAIKDIAS
+635 DQLSAIKDIAS

-695 YAEARRL
+695 YAEALRL

-708 ILLVKSGDREP
+708 VLLVKSGDREP

-760 ARLTENGEFR
+760 ARLTGSGEFR

-808 TKILQNDGFAGFM
+808 TKILQNDGFTGFM

-872 DKDKEEVLRRFRD
+872 DKDKEEILRRFRD
-885 KGRLL
+885 EGRLL

-951 EFAATLDGFKVA
+951 EFAATLDGFKLA

>member
-6 KDAAALQKA
+6 KDAATLQKA

-26 LPKSFDDLSVGDAP
+26 LPKSFDDLSVRDAP

-55 RRGSMLIVTAHCL
+55 RRGSMLIVAAHCL

-136 KLIKKYLSADA
+136 KLIKKYLSAGA
-147 LLACGLRA
+147 LLGCGLRA

-174 LATPNRQLK
+174 LAALNRQLK

-188 NLGERDDVSNSGR
+188 NFGDRDDVSNSGK
-201 IPSSSEI
+201 IPSGSEI
-208 LGDEIPKSTKAS
+208 L
-220 PHPSLRDGEIAS
+220 S
-232 DKILNDDGI
+232 DKILNGDRI
-241 LDNDEISSSQ
+241 SDNGKIPSLQS
-251 NSAAAEILNGRSQND
+251 SAAAEILNGRSQNGEIFEG
-266 KILGNEISNYP
+266 KISNYP
-277 QSGGALACEASR
+277 QGGGALACEAMR
-289 GAANEILSGEIPK
+289 GAANEILSDEIPNG
-302 DAETSLF
+302 AEAS
-309 PSLRNDEIS
+309 PSQNIHSGEAV
-318 SDEILDGKERQAH
+318 SDKILDGEEPQARC
-331 DAEIYNDENFDV
+331 AEIYNDENFSV
-343 QSGTDFLAAYGAE
+343 QNDEDFLATYGAE
-356 ARKNE
+356 AREDK
-361 ISNDL
+361 ISDDL
-366 KADND
+366 KSDND

-376 GKISNDLGYS
+376 DKISNDLGS
-386 NVKMTVRPADAQTAT
+386 GAQAAARSADAQTAT
-401 AQPMLEHVATAQSVV
+401 AQPMLEYVATAQSIAE
-416 KQAAQHNS
+416 QATQQNS
-424 SPRDVDT
+424 SAQDVDT
-431 QSAAIQTSDVRIVDL
+431 QPAAIQTS
-446 QSAIAQTQ
+446 S
-454 DVDTQAA
+454 
-461 AIQTSN
+461 
-467 QVASAQGATAQTLS
+467 QVES
-481 AQATGVQPVCDQ
+481 AQATGVQPVSNQ
-493 IENLQTAMAVQTAK
+493 IENLQTEVAVQTATAES
-507 PTITQ
+507 TIAQT
-512 AASSAE
+512 ASSAE

-524 AAPMSASRDCA
+524 AAPMSALRDCA
-535 VQPTHYQ
+535 VQPMHYQ

-547 TAATQ
+547 TAAAQ
-552 ATTAIPTIA
+552 ATIA
-561 QTASDAGTVHAA
+561 QIASDAGTVHAA
-573 DAVRAAAVAS
+573 EAVQAAAAAS
-583 MSGAEI
+583 MSGAAI
-589 LRTLKFVEI
+589 LRTLKFVEV

-618 LSDISD
+618 LHDISD

-635 DQLRAIKDIAS
+635 DQLNAIKDIAS

-708 ILLVKSGDREP
+708 VLLVKSGDREP

-788 QSELVSFS
+788 QSEFVSFS

-885 KGRLL
+885 EGRLL

-932 QAGRCYLYTKLKS
+932 QVGRCYLYTKLKS

-995 TAAAKQRLKD
+995 TAAAKQRLK
-1005 IGRGA
+1005 GLKAR

>member
-68 SWEREIKIVIFNAKS
+68 SWEREIKIVIFNAKN

-136 KLIKKYLSADA
+136 KLIKKYLSASA

-174 LATPNRQLK
+174 LAALNRQLK

-188 NLGERDDVSNSGR
+188 NFGERDDVSNSDR
-201 IPSSSEI
+201 IPSGSEI
-208 LGDEIPKSTKAS
+208 LNGGISS
-220 PHPSLRDGEIAS
+220 S
-232 DKILNDDGI
+232 DKILNGGGI
-241 LDNDEISSSQ
+241 SDNGEIPSSQ
-251 NSAAAEILNGRSQND
+251 NSAAEILNSRSQND
-266 KILGNEISNYP
+266 EISVHP
-277 QSGGALACEASR
+277 QNGGVLACEARR
-289 GAANEILSGEIPK
+289 GAANEILSDGIPNGAEASPSQNIHSGE
-302 DAETSLF
+302 AV
-309 PSLRNDEIS
+309 
-318 SDEILDGKERQAH
+318 SDKILDGEEPQARG
-331 DAEIYNDENFDV
+331 AKIYNDENFNI
-343 QSGTDFLAAYGAE
+343 QSDEDFLAAYGAK
-356 ARKNE
+356 ARRDE
-361 ISNDL
+361 ISDDFKTDNNTATSGDEISDDL
-366 KADND
+366 VSDVQ
-371 AAASG
+371 AA
-376 GKISNDLGYS
+376 
-386 NVKMTVRPADAQTAT
+386 RPAGTQAAT
-401 AQPMLEHVATAQSVV
+401 AQSMLEHVATEQSIAE
-416 KQAAQHNS
+416 QAAQQNLS
-424 SPRDVDT
+424 IQDVDT
-431 QSAAIQTSDVRIVDL
+431 QSTAVQASDVRSADLQPVAPQTQDAGAQPASIQTS
-446 QSAIAQTQ
+446 S
-454 DVDTQAA
+454 
-461 AIQTSN
+461 
-467 QVASAQGATAQTLS
+467 QVASAQAATTQTLS
-481 AQATGVQPVCDQ
+481 AQATGAQATSDQ
-493 IENLQTAMAVQTAK
+493 TENFQTVIAAQTATAEPTIAQTAS
-507 PTITQ
+507 
-512 AASSAE
+512 AAE
-518 AVQDAL
+518 AIQNAL

-535 VQPTHYQ
+535 TQPTHYQ

-547 TAATQ
+547 TAAAQ
-552 ATTAIPTIA
+552 ATTAQI
-561 QTASDAGTVHAA
+561 ASDAGTVHAA
-573 DAVRAAAVAS
+573 ETVRAAAVTH
-583 MSGAEI
+583 MSGTMI

-618 LSDISD
+618 LRDISD

-635 DQLRAIKDIAS
+635 DQLSAIKDIAS
-646 DLQSPLARRRVVM
+646 DLQSPIARRRVVM

-695 YAEARRL
+695 YAEALRL

-708 ILLVKSGDREP
+708 VLLVKSGDREP
-719 NFAGAHLIIGTHA
+719 NFADAHLVIGTHA

-760 ARLTENGEFR
+760 ARLTGSGEFR

-821 QDLRRELAAGNQAI
+821 QDLRSELAAGNQAI

-854 AAPFWKAQF
+854 AAPFWRAQF

-872 DKDKEEVLRRFRD
+872 DKDKEDILRRFRD
-885 KGRLL
+885 EGRLL

-982 GAMFAWYDYEEDV
+982 GAMFTWYDYEEDV

>member
-136 KLIKKYLSADA
+136 KLIKKYLSAGA
-147 LLACGLRA
+147 LLGCGLRA

-174 LATPNRQLK
+174 LAALNRQLK

-188 NLGERDDVSNSGR
+188 NFGERDDVSNSSR
-201 IPSSSEI
+201 ILSGSEI
-208 LGDEIPKSTKAS
+208 LRDEISS
-220 PHPSLRDGEIAS
+220 S
-232 DKILNDDGI
+232 DKILNGDGI
-241 LDNDEISSSQ
+241 SDNSEIPSSQ
-251 NSAAAEILNGRSQND
+251 SSAAAEILNGRSQND
-266 KILGNEISNYP
+266 EIFEGKISNYP
-277 QSGGALACEASR
+277 RSGGALACGTR
-289 GAANEILSGEIPK
+289 HGAANEIL
-302 DAETSLF
+302 D
-309 PSLRNDEIS
+309 D
-318 SDEILDGKERQAH
+318 KERQAR
-331 DAEIYNDENFDV
+331 DEEIYNNENFNV
-343 QSGTDFLAAYGAE
+343 QSDDNFLTAYGAE
-356 ARKNE
+356 ARRDE
-361 ISNDL
+361 ISDDL
-366 KADND
+366 KADNE
-371 AAASG
+371 AAVSG
-376 GKISNDLGYS
+376 DKISNDLGS
-386 NVKMTVRPADAQTAT
+386 GSVQMAAWSVDAQAAT
-401 AQPMLEHVATAQSVV
+401 AQPMLEHVATEQSIAE
-416 KQAAQHNS
+416 QAAQQNLS
-424 SPRDVDT
+424 T
-431 QSAAIQTSDVRIVDL
+431 QDIDAQPAAIQTSDIRTADL
-446 QSAIAQTQ
+446 QPVAAQTQ
-454 DVDTQAA
+454 ESSGKPT
-461 AIQTSN
+461 AIQTSS
-467 QVASAQGATAQTLS
+467 QVASAQAATTQTLS
-481 AQATGVQPVCDQ
+481 AQATGAQPACDQ
-493 IENLQTAMAVQTAK
+493 IKNLQTVVAVQTAE
-507 PTITQ
+507 PTIAQT
-512 AASSAE
+512 ASAAE

-524 AAPMSASRDCA
+524 AAPMSASRDCT

-547 TAATQ
+547 TAAAQ

-561 QTASDAGTVHAA
+561 QIASDAGIVHAA
-573 DAVRAAAVAS
+573 EAVRAVAVTQ

-618 LSDISD
+618 LHDISD

-635 DQLRAIKDIAS
+635 DQLSAIKDIAS

-695 YAEARRL
+695 YTEARRL

-708 ILLVKSGDREP
+708 VLLVKSGDREP
-719 NFAGAHLIIGTHA
+719 NFTGAHLIIGTHA

-872 DKDKEEVLRRFRD
+872 DKDKEEVLRRFRNE
-885 KGRLL
+885 GRLL

-995 TAAAKQRLKD
+995 TAAAKQRLRSLKA
-1005 IGRGA
+1005 R

>member
-26 LPKSFDDLSVGDAP
+26 LPKSFDDLSVRDAP

-68 SWEREIKIVIFNAKS
+68 SWEREIKIVIFNAKN

-136 KLIKKYLSADA
+136 KLIKKYLSAGA
-147 LLACGLRA
+147 LLGCGLRA

-174 LATPNRQLK
+174 LAALNRQLK

-188 NLGERDDVSNSGR
+188 NFGERDDVSNSGK
-201 IPSSSEI
+201 IPSGNEI
-208 LGDEIPKSTKAS
+208 LRGEIPS
-220 PHPSLRDGEIAS
+220 S

-241 LDNDEISSSQ
+241 LDNGEISSSQ
-251 NSAAAEILNGRSQND
+251 NSVAAKILNGRSQND
-266 KILGNEISNYP
+266 EILGNEISNYP
-277 QSGGALACEASR
+277 QSSGALACEAR
-289 GAANEILSGEIPK
+289 HGAANEILSGEIPK
-302 DAETSLF
+302 GAETSLL
-309 PSLRNDEIS
+309 PSLRDGEIAS
-318 SDEILDGKERQAH
+318 NEILDGDQPRVCC
-331 DAEIYNDENFDV
+331 AEIYNDENFDV
-343 QSGTDFLAAYGAE
+343 QSGDNFLTAYGAE

-376 GKISNDLGYS
+376 DKISNDLRPG
-386 NVKMTVRPADAQTAT
+386 NAKMPARPADAQTAT
-401 AQPMLEHVATAQSVV
+401 AQPMLEHVATEQFIAE
-416 KQAAQHNS
+416 QAAQQNS
-424 SPRDVDT
+424 STQDIDT
-431 QSAAIQTSDVRIVDL
+431 QSATI
-446 QSAIAQTQ
+446 
-454 DVDTQAA
+454 
-461 AIQTSN
+461 
-467 QVASAQGATAQTLS
+467 QTLS
-481 AQATGVQPVCDQ
+481 AQAARPQPACDQ
-493 IENLQTAMAVQTAK
+493 TKNVQAVVAVQTA
-507 PTITQ
+507 T
-512 AASSAE
+512 
-518 AVQDAL
+518 
-524 AAPMSASRDCA
+524 
-535 VQPTHYQ
+535 
-542 TETIQ
+542 TES
-547 TAATQ
+547 
-552 ATTAIPTIA
+552 TIA
-561 QTASDAGTVHAA
+561 QIASDAGTVHAA
-573 DAVRAAAVAS
+573 EAVRAAAAAP

-618 LSDISD
+618 LHDISD

-695 YAEARRL
+695 YAEACRL

-708 ILLVKSGDREP
+708 VLLVKSGDREP

-760 ARLTENGEFR
+760 ARLTGSGEFR

-808 TKILQNDGFAGFM
+808 TKILQNDGFTGFM

-885 KGRLL
+885 EGRLL

-977 GSVQH
+977 GLVQH

>member
-26 LPKSFDDLSVGDAP
+26 LPKSFDDLSVRDAP

-55 RRGSMLIVTAHCL
+55 RCGSMLIVTAHCL
-68 SWEREIKIVIFNAKS
+68 SWGREIKIVIFNAKS

-136 KLIKKYLSADA
+136 KLIKKYLSAGA

-174 LATPNRQLK
+174 LAALNRQLK

-188 NLGERDDVSNSGR
+188 NFGERNDISNSDK
-201 IPSSSEI
+201 IPSGSEI
-208 LGDEIPKSTKAS
+208 LSDKISS
-220 PHPSLRDGEIAS
+220 S
-232 DKILNDDGI
+232 DKILNGNGI
-241 LDNDEISSSQ
+241 SDNGEIPSLQSSV
-251 NSAAAEILNGRSQND
+251 AAEILKGRSQND
-266 KILGNEISNYP
+266 EILGNKVSVHP
-277 QSGGALACEASR
+277 QNGGVLACEASR
-289 GAANEILSGEIPK
+289 GAANEILSDGIPK
-302 DAETSLF
+302 GAETSLP
-309 PSLRNDEIS
+309 PSLRDGEIA
-318 SDEILDGKERQAH
+318 SDEILDGDQPRARC
-331 DAEIYNDENFDV
+331 AEIYNEENFSV
-343 QSGTDFLAAYGAE
+343 QSGDNFLAAYGADAHVDEILDDLE
-356 ARKNE
+356 AGNE
-361 ISNDL
+361 
-366 KADND
+366 
-371 AAASG
+371 AATSG
-376 GKISNDLGYS
+376 DKISNDLVS
-386 NVKMTVRPADAQTAT
+386 DVQTAAWPADTQATT
-401 AQPMLEHVATAQSVV
+401 AQPMLEHVATKQSIAE
-416 KQAAQHNS
+416 QAAQQNS
-424 SPRDVDT
+424 SIQDIDTQAAVSQQNSNAQDVDT
-431 QSAAIQTSDVRIVDL
+431 HPAEIQTSDVRIANL
-446 QSAIAQTQ
+446 
-454 DVDTQAA
+454 QAA
-461 AIQTSN
+461 AIQTQDVGVQPAAIQTSS
-467 QVASAQGATAQTLS
+467 QVASAQFATIQTLS
-481 AQATGVQPVCDQ
+481 AQATGAQLACDQ
-493 IENLQTAMAVQTAK
+493 TENVQTAVAVQTAS
-507 PTITQ
+507 
-512 AASSAE
+512 AAE
-518 AVQDAL
+518 A
-524 AAPMSASRDCA
+524 
-535 VQPTHYQ
+535 
-542 TETIQ
+542 I
-547 TAATQ
+547 
-552 ATTAIPTIA
+552 
-561 QTASDAGTVHAA
+561 
-573 DAVRAAAVAS
+573 RAAAAVP
-583 MSGAEI
+583 MSGAMI

-598 LNYLQKLSAKK
+598 LNYLQKLSTKK

-618 LSDISD
+618 LHDISD

-635 DQLRAIKDIAS
+635 DQLSAIKDIAS

-872 DKDKEEVLRRFRD
+872 DKDKEEILRRFRD
-885 KGRLL
+885 EGRLL

-995 TAAAKQRLKD
+995 TAAAKQRLK
-1005 IGRGA
+1005 GLKAH

>member
-68 SWEREIKIVIFNAKS
+68 SWEREIRIVIFNAKN

-126 KAALSDAAAQ
+126 KATLSDAAAQ
-136 KLIKKYLSADA
+136 KLIKKYLSAGA
-147 LLACGLRA
+147 LLDCGLRA

-174 LATPNRQLK
+174 LAALNRQLK

-188 NLGERDDVSNSGR
+188 NFGERDDVSNSGR
-201 IPSSSEI
+201 IPSGSEI
-208 LGDEIPKSTKAS
+208 LGDEISSSDKILNDDGILDNGEIPSSQSSVAAEILNGRSQNDEILGNKISNYPRSGGVLACEAKRGAANKILSGEIPKNTKAL

-232 DKILNDDGI
+232 D
-241 LDNDEISSSQ
+241 
-251 NSAAAEILNGRSQND
+251 
-266 KILGNEISNYP
+266 
-277 QSGGALACEASR
+277 
-289 GAANEILSGEIPK
+289 
-302 DAETSLF
+302 
-309 PSLRNDEIS
+309 
-318 SDEILDGKERQAH
+318 EILDGNEHQARGV
-331 DAEIYNDENFDV
+331 EIYNDENFSAQGDE
-343 QSGTDFLAAYGAE
+343 DFLAANGAE
-356 ARKNE
+356 AHRDE

-366 KADND
+366 KADNE

-376 GKISNDLGYS
+376 DKISNDLVSG
-386 NVKMTVRPADAQTAT
+386 TQTATRPADAQAAT
-401 AQPMLEHVATAQSVV
+401 AQPMLEHIATEQSIAE
-416 KQAAQHNS
+416 QAAIAKQNLS
-424 SPRDVDT
+424 TQDIDT
-431 QSAAIQTSDVRIVDL
+431 QPAA
-446 QSAIAQTQ
+446 
-454 DVDTQAA
+454 
-461 AIQTSN
+461 
-467 QVASAQGATAQTLS
+467 AQTLN
-481 AQATGVQPVCDQ
+481 AQAAGAQPSCDQ
-493 IENLQTAMAVQTAK
+493 TKNVQTVVAVQTAE

-524 AAPMSASRDCA
+524 AAPMSALHDCD

-547 TAATQ
+547 TAAAQ

-561 QTASDAGTVHAA
+561 QIASDAGTVHAA
-573 DAVRAAAVAS
+573 EAVQQAAAVAS

-618 LSDISD
+618 LHDISD

-635 DQLRAIKDIAS
+635 DQLAAIKDIAS

-708 ILLVKSGDREP
+708 VLLVKSGDREP
-719 NFAGAHLIIGTHA
+719 NFADAHLIIGTHA

-760 ARLTENGEFR
+760 ARLTGSGEFR

-808 TKILQNDGFAGFM
+808 TIILQNDGFAGFM
-821 QDLRRELAAGNQAI
+821 QDLRCELAAGNQAI

-885 KGRLL
+885 EGRLL

-932 QAGRCYLYTKLKS
+932 QAGHCYLYTKLKS

>member
-6 KDAAALQKA
+6 KDAATLQKA

-136 KLIKKYLSADA
+136 KLIKKYLSASA
-147 LLACGLRA
+147 LLGCGLRA

-174 LATPNRQLK
+174 LAALNRQLK

-188 NLGERDDVSNSGR
+188 NFGERDDISNSDR
-201 IPSSSEI
+201 IPSGNEI
-208 LGDEIPKSTKAS
+208 LS
-220 PHPSLRDGEIAS
+220 S
-232 DKILNDDGI
+232 DKILNDGKI
-241 LDNDEISSSQ
+241 SDNGEIPSLQSSV
-251 NSAAAEILNGRSQND
+251 AAEILKDRSQND
-266 KILGNEISNYP
+266 EIFGGKISNY
-277 QSGGALACEASR
+277 QQNGRALACEARR

-302 DAETSLF
+302 STKALLH
-309 PSLRNDEIS
+309 PSLRDDEIA
-318 SDEILDGKERQAH
+318 SDEILDGGQPRTLC
-331 DAEIYNDENFDV
+331 AEIYNDENFNI
-343 QSGTDFLAAYGAE
+343 QSDDNFLTAYGAE

-376 GKISNDLGYS
+376 DKISNDLGS
-386 NVKMTVRPADAQTAT
+386 NVQSAARSVDAQAAI
-401 AQPMLEHVATAQSVV
+401 AQPMLVEHIATAQSI
-416 KQAAQHNS
+416 AAQQNLS
-424 SPRDVDT
+424 AQGVDT
-431 QSAAIQTSDVRIVDL
+431 QSAAVQTSDVGIADL
-446 QSAIAQTQ
+446 QPVAAQTQ
-454 DVDTQAA
+454 DVDLQPV
-461 AIQTSN
+461 AIQTSS
-467 QVASAQGATAQTLS
+467 QVASAQAATTQTLS
-481 AQATGVQPVCDQ
+481 AQATGAQPACDQ
-493 IENLQTAMAVQTAK
+493 TENVQTAVAVQTAE

-512 AASSAE
+512 NASAAKT
-518 AVQDAL
+518 VQDAL
-524 AAPMSASRDCA
+524 AAPMSASHDCV

-547 TAATQ
+547 TVAAQ
-552 ATTAIPTIA
+552 AATAIPTIA
-561 QTASDAGTVHAA
+561 QIASDAETVHATE
-573 DAVRAAAVAS
+573 AVKSVAVAE
-583 MSGAEI
+583 MRGAEI
-589 LRTLKFVEI
+589 LRMLKFVEI

-624 WLASLP
+624 WLTSLP

-635 DQLRAIKDIAS
+635 DQLAAIKDIAS

-708 ILLVKSGDREP
+708 VLLVKSGDREL
-719 NFAGAHLIIGTHA
+719 NFAGTHLIIGTHA

-760 ARLTENGEFR
+760 AHLTENGEFR

-863 ADVMITHGS
+863 SDVMITHGS
-872 DKDKEEVLRRFRD
+872 DKDKEEILRRFRD
-885 KGRLL
+885 EGQLL

-1005 IGRGA
+1005 IG

>member
-15 GITTLLDLALL
+15 GITTLLDLVLL

-68 SWEREIKIVIFNAKS
+68 SWEREIKIVIFNAKN

-101 DESFGSWQFV
+101 DENFGSWQFV

-147 LLACGLRA
+147 LLGCGLRA

-174 LATPNRQLK
+174 LAALNRQIK

-188 NLGERDDVSNSGR
+188 NFGERDDVSNSGK
-201 IPSSSEI
+201 IPSGSEI
-208 LGDEIPKSTKAS
+208 LS
-220 PHPSLRDGEIAS
+220 
-232 DKILNDDGI
+232 
-241 LDNDEISSSQ
+241 DEISSSNKILNCHIISDNSEIPSSQ
-251 NSAAAEILNGRSQND
+251 SSAAKILKGGSQND
-266 KILGNEISNYP
+266 EIFGAKISDYP
-277 QSGGALACEASR
+277 QSDGALACEARR
-289 GAANEILSGEIPK
+289 GAANEILSGGIPNG
-302 DAETSLF
+302 AETSLLL
-309 PSLRNDEIS
+309 SLRDGEIV
-318 SDEILDGKERQAH
+318 SDEILDGEEHQARS
-331 DAEIYNDENFDV
+331 AEIYNDENSSV
-343 QSGTDFLAAYGAE
+343 QSDDDFLAAYGAK
-356 ARKNE
+356 AREDE
-361 ISNDL
+361 ISDDL

-376 GKISNDLGYS
+376 DEISNDLVS
-386 NVKMTVRPADAQTAT
+386 NVQAARPADAQTAA
-401 AQPMLEHVATAQSVV
+401 AQSMLEHVITEQSIAE
-416 KQAAQHNS
+416 QAAQQNLS
-424 SPRDVDT
+424 AQGIDT
-431 QSAAIQTSDVRIVDL
+431 RLAAVQTSDVRIADL
-446 QSAIAQTQ
+446 QPVTPQTQ
-454 DVDTQAA
+454 EAGMQPA
-461 AIQTSN
+461 AIQTSSR
-467 QVASAQGATAQTLS
+467 VASAQAATTQTFS
-481 AQATGVQPVCDQ
+481 AQATGAQPACDQ
-493 IENLQTAMAVQTAK
+493 IKNLQTVVAVQTAE

-512 AASSAE
+512 AASAAE

-524 AAPMSASRDCA
+524 AAPMSALRDCA
-535 VQPTHYQ
+535 TQPTHYQ
-542 TETIQ
+542 TKTIQ
-547 TAATQ
+547 TAAAQ

-561 QTASDAGTVHAA
+561 QIASDAGTVHAA
-573 DAVRAAAVAS
+573 EAVRAVAVAE

-618 LSDISD
+618 LHDISD

-635 DQLRAIKDIAS
+635 DQLSAIKDIAS

-695 YAEARRL
+695 YAEALRL

-708 ILLVKSGDREP
+708 VLLVKSGDREP

-760 ARLTENGEFR
+760 ARLTGSGEFR

-808 TKILQNDGFAGFM
+808 TIILQNDGFTGFM

-885 KGRLL
+885 EGRLL

-1005 IGRGA
+1005 IG

>member
-68 SWEREIKIVIFNAKS
+68 SWKREIKIVIFNAKS

-136 KLIKKYLSADA
+136 KLIKKYLSAGA
-147 LLACGLRA
+147 LLGCGLRA

-174 LATPNRQLK
+174 LAALNRQLK

-188 NLGERDDVSNSGR
+188 NFGERDDISNSGKIPSGSEILR
-201 IPSSSEI
+201 GEIPSSDKILNGDGISDNSEI
-208 LGDEIPKSTKAS
+208 PSSQSSAAAEILNGRSQNGEIFEGKISNYLQSSEALACEAKHSTANEILSGEIPKNMKAS

-232 DKILNDDGI
+232 D
-241 LDNDEISSSQ
+241 
-251 NSAAAEILNGRSQND
+251 
-266 KILGNEISNYP
+266 
-277 QSGGALACEASR
+277 
-289 GAANEILSGEIPK
+289 
-302 DAETSLF
+302 
-309 PSLRNDEIS
+309 
-318 SDEILDGKERQAH
+318 EILDGNEHQARGV
-331 DAEIYNDENFDV
+331 EIYNDENFSAQGDE
-343 QSGTDFLAAYGAE
+343 DFLAANGAE
-356 ARKNE
+356 AHRDE

-366 KADND
+366 V
-371 AAASG
+371 SG
-376 GKISNDLGYS
+376 
-386 NVKMTVRPADAQTAT
+386 TQTATRPADAQAAT
-401 AQPMLEHVATAQSVV
+401 AQPMLEHIATEQSIAEQTAQQNLS
-416 KQAAQHNS
+416 
-424 SPRDVDT
+424 
-431 QSAAIQTSDVRIVDL
+431 
-446 QSAIAQTQ
+446 TQ
-454 DVDTQAA
+454 DVDTQPT
-461 AIQTSN
+461 AIQTSDIRTADLQPVAAQTQN
-467 QVASAQGATAQTLS
+467 ADLQPVAIQTSSQVASAQAATTQTLS
-481 AQATGVQPVCDQ
+481 AQATGAQPASDQ
-493 IENLQTAMAVQTAK
+493 TENLQVVATRIATAEPMIAQNASDAK
-507 PTITQ
+507 TIH
-512 AASSAE
+512 AAK
-518 AVQDAL
+518 

-535 VQPTHYQ
+535 TQPTHYQ

-547 TAATQ
+547 TAAAQ
-552 ATTAIPTIA
+552 ATIA
-561 QTASDAGTVHAA
+561 QIASDAGTVHAA
-573 DAVRAAAVAS
+573 DAVRAVAVAE

-589 LRTLKFVEI
+589 LRTLKFIEI

-624 WLASLP
+624 WLTSLP

-635 DQLRAIKDIAS
+635 DQLSAIKDIAS

-695 YAEARRL
+695 YAEACRL

-719 NFAGAHLIIGTHA
+719 NFADAHLIIGTHA

-760 ARLTENGEFR
+760 ARLTGSGEFR

-808 TKILQNDGFAGFM
+808 TIILQNDGFAGFM

-854 AAPFWKAQF
+854 AAPFWKTQF

-872 DKDKEEVLRRFRD
+872 DKDKEEILRRFRD
-885 KGRLL
+885 EGRLL

-1005 IGRGA
+1005 TGRGA

>member
-6 KDAAALQKA
+6 KDAATLQKA

-26 LPKSFDDLSVGDAP
+26 LPKSFDDLSVRDAP

-55 RRGSMLIVTAHCL
+55 RRGSMLIVAAHCL

-136 KLIKKYLSADA
+136 KLIKKYLSAGA
-147 LLACGLRA
+147 LLGCGLRA

-174 LATPNRQLK
+174 LAALNRQPK

-188 NLGERDDVSNSGR
+188 NFGERDDVSNSGR
-201 IPSSSEI
+201 IPSGSEI
-208 LGDEIPKSTKAS
+208 LRDEISS
-220 PHPSLRDGEIAS
+220 S
-232 DKILNDDGI
+232 DKILNDGGI
-241 LDNDEISSSQ
+241 LGNGEIPSSQ
-251 NSAAAEILNGRSQND
+251 SSVAAEILKGRSQND
-266 KILGNEISNYP
+266 EISVHP
-277 QSGGALACEASR
+277 QNGGVLACETKH
-289 GAANEILSGEIPK
+289 GAANEILSDGIPNGAEASPSQNIHSGEAVGDK
-302 DAETSLF
+302 
-309 PSLRNDEIS
+309 
-318 SDEILDGKERQAH
+318 ILDGEEPQAREE
-331 DAEIYNDENFDV
+331 EIYNDENFNV
-343 QSGTDFLAAYGAE
+343 QSDEDFLAAYGAE
-356 ARKNE
+356 AHRDE
-361 ISNDL
+361 ISDDL
-366 KADND
+366 KSDND

-376 GKISNDLGYS
+376 DKISKNLVYDTRAMARS
-386 NVKMTVRPADAQTAT
+386 ADTQAAT
-401 AQPMLEHVATAQSVV
+401 AQPMLEHIATEQSIAE
-416 KQAAQHNS
+416 QAAQQNLS
-424 SPRDVDT
+424 AQGVDT
-431 QSAAIQTSDVRIVDL
+431 RLAAVQTSDVRIADL
-446 QSAIAQTQ
+446 QPVTPQTQ
-454 DVDTQAA
+454 EAGMQPAT
-461 AIQTSN
+461 IQTSS
-467 QVASAQGATAQTLS
+467 QVASAQFATIQTLS
-481 AQATGVQPVCDQ
+481 TQATGAQPASDQ
-493 IENLQTAMAVQTAK
+493 IKNVQAVVAVQTATAK
-507 PTITQ
+507 PTIAQT
-512 AASSAE
+512 ASAAE

-524 AAPMSASRDCA
+524 AAPMSVSRDCA

-547 TAATQ
+547 TAAAQ

-561 QTASDAGTVHAA
+561 QIASEAGTVHAA
-573 DAVRAAAVAS
+573 EAVRSAAVTQI
-583 MSGAEI
+583 SGSAI

-695 YAEARRL
+695 YAEACRL

-719 NFAGAHLIIGTHA
+719 NFADAHLIIGTHA

-808 TKILQNDGFAGFM
+808 TIILQNDGFAGFM
-821 QDLRRELAAGNQAI
+821 QDLRCELAAGNQAI

-854 AAPFWKAQF
+854 ATPFWKAQF
-863 ADVMITHGS
+863 ADVLITHGS

-885 KGRLL
+885 EGRLL

>member
-68 SWEREIKIVIFNAKS
+68 SWEREIKIVIFNAKN

-126 KAALSDAAAQ
+126 KASLSDAAAQ

-174 LATPNRQLK
+174 LAALNRQLK

-188 NLGERDDVSNSGR
+188 NFGERDDVSNSDR

-208 LGDEIPKSTKAS
+208 LNGGISS
-220 PHPSLRDGEIAS
+220 S

-241 LDNDEISSSQ
+241 SDNGEIPSSQ
-251 NSAAAEILNGRSQND
+251 SSAAAEILKGRSQNGEIFRG
-266 KILGNEISNYP
+266 KISNYP
-277 QSGGALACEASR
+277 QSDGALAYR
-289 GAANEILSGEIPK
+289 TKHGAANEILSGEIAK
-302 DAETSLF
+302 GAETSLF
-309 PSLRNDEIS
+309 PSLRDGEIAS
-318 SDEILDGKERQAH
+318 YEILDGEEPRARSAK
-331 DAEIYNDENFDV
+331 IYNDENFSV
-343 QSGTDFLAAYGAE
+343 QSDDDFLAAYGAE
-356 ARKNE
+356 AREDK
-361 ISNDL
+361 ISDDF
-366 KADND
+366 KADNE
-371 AAASG
+371 AVAG
-376 GKISNDLGYS
+376 GDKISNDLVSG
-386 NVKMTVRPADAQTAT
+386 TQATARPADAQAAI
-401 AQPMLEHVATAQSVV
+401 AQPMLEHVATEQSVAE
-416 KQAAQHNS
+416 QAAQQNLS
-424 SPRDVDT
+424 TQDIDT
-431 QSAAIQTSDVRIVDL
+431 QF
-446 QSAIAQTQ
+446 
-454 DVDTQAA
+454 
-461 AIQTSN
+461 
-467 QVASAQGATAQTLS
+467 ATTQTLNV
-481 AQATGVQPVCDQ
+481 QATGAQPTCDQ
-493 IENLQTAMAVQTAK
+493 IKNLQTVVAVQTAE
-507 PTITQ
+507 PTIAQT
-512 AASSAE
+512 ASAAE

-547 TAATQ
+547 TAAAQ

-561 QTASDAGTVHAA
+561 QIASDAGTAYA
-573 DAVRAAAVAS
+573 SEAVRSAAVTQ
-583 MSGAEI
+583 MSGAAI

-618 LSDISD
+618 LRDISD

-635 DQLRAIKDIAS
+635 DQLNAIKDIAS

-708 ILLVKSGDREP
+708 VLLVKSGDREP
-719 NFAGAHLIIGTHA
+719 NFTGAHLIIGTHA

-760 ARLTENGEFR
+760 ARLTGSGEFR

-872 DKDKEEVLRRFRD
+872 DKDKEEILRRFRD
-885 KGRLL
+885 EGRLL

-1005 IGRGA
+1005 IGRSA

>member
-40 CAGESTAEVECLFQH
+40 RAGESTAEVECLFQH

-68 SWEREIKIVIFNAKS
+68 SWEREIKIVIFNAKN

-136 KLIKKYLSADA
+136 KLIKKYLSASA

-174 LATPNRQLK
+174 LAALNRQFK

-188 NLGERDDVSNSGR
+188 NFSERDDVSNSGK
-201 IPSSSEI
+201 IPSGSEI
-208 LGDEIPKSTKAS
+208 L
-220 PHPSLRDGEIAS
+220 RDQISSS

-241 LDNDEISSSQ
+241 SDNGEIPSSQ
-251 NSAAAEILNGRSQND
+251 NSIAEILNGRSQND
-266 KILGNEISNYP
+266 EISSHP
-277 QSGGALACEASR
+277 QNGGVLACEASR
-289 GAANEILSGEIPK
+289 GAANEILSGGIPK
-302 DAETSLF
+302 STE
-309 PSLRNDEIS
+309 PSLPPNLRDGGIT
-318 SDEILDGKERQAH
+318 SDEILDGNEHQARGV
-331 DAEIYNDENFDV
+331 EIYNDENFSAQGDE
-343 QSGTDFLAAYGAE
+343 DFLAANGAE
-356 ARKNE
+356 AHRDE

-366 KADND
+366 KADNE
-371 AAASG
+371 ATASG
-376 GKISNDLGYS
+376 GKISKDLIS
-386 NVKMTVRPADAQTAT
+386 IAQTAARPADDQAAT
-401 AQPMLEHVATAQSVV
+401 AQPMLTHAATEQSIAEQAIVAQQNLSTQDAGTQFVAVQTSDIQIADFQSA
-416 KQAAQHNS
+416 AAQTQ
-424 SPRDVDT
+424 DVGA
-431 QSAAIQTSDVRIVDL
+431 QPAAIQTSSQVA
-446 QSAIAQTQ
+446 S
-454 DVDTQAA
+454 TQAA
-461 AIQTSN
+461 G
-467 QVASAQGATAQTLS
+467 AQPA
-481 AQATGVQPVCDQ
+481 CDQ
-493 IENLQTAMAVQTAK
+493 TENVQTATAVQTAE

-512 AASSAE
+512 AASAAE

-547 TAATQ
+547 TAAAQ
-552 ATTAIPTIA
+552 ATIA
-561 QTASDAGTVHAA
+561 QIASDAGTVHAA
-573 DAVRAAAVAS
+573 DAVRAVAVAE

-598 LNYLQKLSAKK
+598 LNYLQKLSTKK

-618 LSDISD
+618 LHDISD

-635 DQLRAIKDIAS
+635 DQLSAIKDIAS

-669 ILASAAMNYPRISY
+669 ILASAAMNYPRNSY

-695 YAEARRL
+695 YAEALRL

-708 ILLVKSGDREP
+708 VLLVKSGDREP

-760 ARLTENGEFR
+760 ARLTGSGEFR

-885 KGRLL
+885 EGRLL

>member
-136 KLIKKYLSADA
+136 KLIKKYLSAGA
-147 LLACGLRA
+147 LLDCGLRA

-174 LATPNRQLK
+174 LAALNRRLK

-188 NLGERDDVSNSGR
+188 NFDERDDVSNSGKIPNGNEILR
-201 IPSSSEI
+201 GEIPS
-208 LGDEIPKSTKAS
+208 
-220 PHPSLRDGEIAS
+220 S

-241 LDNDEISSSQ
+241 LDNGKISSSQ

-266 KILGNEISNYP
+266 EISSYP
-277 QSGGALACEASR
+277 QNGGVLACEASR
-289 GAANEILSGEIPK
+289 GAANEILSGGIPNG
-302 DAETSLF
+302 AEAS
-309 PSLRNDEIS
+309 PSQNIRNGEAV
-318 SDEILDGKERQAH
+318 SDKILDGEEPQAREE
-331 DAEIYNDENFDV
+331 EIYNDENFNV
-343 QSGTDFLAAYGAE
+343 QSDEDFLAAYGTE
-356 ARKNE
+356 AREDE
-361 ISNDL
+361 ISDDF
-366 KADND
+366 KADNE

-376 GKISNDLGYS
+376 DKISNDLAS
-386 NVKMTVRPADAQTAT
+386 IAQAAARPADAQTAT
-401 AQPMLEHVATAQSVV
+401 AQPMLVEHVATAQSIV
-416 KQAAQHNS
+416 AQQNLS
-424 SPRDVDT
+424 TQDIDT
-431 QSAAIQTSDVRIVDL
+431 QPAAIQTSDVRIADL
-446 QSAIAQTQ
+446 QPVAAQTQ
-454 DVDTQAA
+454 EAGAQPA
-461 AIQTSN
+461 AIQTSSR
-467 QVASAQGATAQTLS
+467 VVSAQAATTQTLS
-481 AQATGVQPVCDQ
+481 AQATGVQPACDQ
-493 IENLQTAMAVQTAK
+493 TENLQTVVAVQTATAK
-507 PTITQ
+507 PTLVQT
-512 AASSAE
+512 ASAE

-524 AAPMSASRDCA
+524 AAPMSALRDCA
-535 VQPTHYQ
+535 AQPTHYQ
-542 TETIQ
+542 TKTIQ
-547 TAATQ
+547 TAAAQ
-552 ATTAIPTIA
+552 AMTAIPTIS
-561 QTASDAGTVHAA
+561 QIASDAGTVHAA
-573 DAVRAAAVAS
+573 EAVQAAAVTQI
-583 MSGAEI
+583 SGAAI

-618 LSDISD
+618 LHDISD

-635 DQLRAIKDIAS
+635 DQLSAIKDIAS

-708 ILLVKSGDREP
+708 VLLVKSGDREP

-835 IVYPLVQQSESSV
+835 IVYPLVQQSKSSV

-872 DKDKEEVLRRFRD
+872 DKDKEEILRRFRD
-885 KGRLL
+885 EGRLL

-945 PPQRLR
+945 QPQRLR

-1005 IGRGA
+1005 IGRSA

>member
-6 KDAAALQKA
+6 KDAAALKKA

-68 SWEREIKIVIFNAKS
+68 SWEREIKIVIFNAKN

-126 KAALSDAAAQ
+126 KAALSDAVAQ

-155 DEAAVLLAL
+155 DEAAILLAL

-174 LATPNRQLK
+174 LAALNRQLK

-188 NLGERDDVSNSGR
+188 NFGERDDVSNSGR
-201 IPSSSEI
+201 IPSGSEI
-208 LGDEIPKSTKAS
+208 LGDEISS
-220 PHPSLRDGEIAS
+220 S

-241 LDNDEISSSQ
+241 SDNGEIPSSQ
-251 NSAAAEILNGRSQND
+251 SSVAAEILKSRSQND
-266 KILGNEISNYP
+266 EIFKGKISVHP
-277 QSGGALACEASR
+277 QNGGVLACEARR
-289 GAANEILSGEIPK
+289 GAENEILSGEIPNG
-302 DAETSLF
+302 AETSLP
-309 PSLRNDEIS
+309 PSLCDGEIA
-318 SDEILDGKERQAH
+318 SDEILDGEEPRARSAK
-331 DAEIYNDENFDV
+331 IYNDENFDV
-343 QSGTDFLAAYGAE
+343 QSCTDFLAAYGAK
-356 ARKNE
+356 ARRDE
-361 ISNDL
+361 ISDDF
-366 KADND
+366 KTDNNT
-371 AAASG
+371 ATSG
-376 GKISNDLGYS
+376 DKISNDLVSG
-386 NVKMTVRPADAQTAT
+386 TQTAQLADVQTAT
-401 AQPMLEHVATAQSVV
+401 AQPVLEHVATEQSIAE
-416 KQAAQHNS
+416 QAAQQNLS
-424 SPRDVDT
+424 TQDVDT
-431 QSAAIQTSDVRIVDL
+431 QPAAVQTSDVRIADSQLV
-446 QSAIAQTQ
+446 AAQTQ
-454 DVDTQAA
+454 DAGAQPV
-461 AIQTSN
+461 AIQTSSR
-467 QVASAQGATAQTLS
+467 VASAQAATTQTLN
-481 AQATGVQPVCDQ
+481 AQATGVQPASDQ
-493 IENLQTAMAVQTAK
+493 TENLRTVVAVQTAE
-507 PTITQ
+507 PTIAQT
-512 AASSAE
+512 ASAAE

-524 AAPMSASRDCA
+524 AAPMSASRDCSA
-535 VQPTHYQ
+535 QPTHYQ

-547 TAATQ
+547 TATAQ

-561 QTASDAGTVHAA
+561 QIASDAETVHAA
-573 DAVRAAAVAS
+573 EAVKSVAVAS

-618 LSDISD
+618 LHDISD

-635 DQLRAIKDIAS
+635 DQLSAIKDIAS
-646 DLQSPLARRRVVM
+646 DLQSPIARRRVVM

-695 YAEARRL
+695 YAEALRL

-708 ILLVKSGDREP
+708 VLLVKSGDREP

-863 ADVMITHGS
+863 PDVLITHGS

-885 KGRLL
+885 EGRLL

>member
-68 SWEREIKIVIFNAKS
+68 SWEREIKIVIFNAKN

-101 DESFGSWQFV
+101 DENFGSWQFV

-147 LLACGLRA
+147 LLGCGLRA

-174 LATPNRQLK
+174 LAALNRQLK

-188 NLGERDDVSNSGR
+188 NFGERDDVSNSGKIPSGSEILSDEISSSDKILNDDGISDNGE
-201 IPSSSEI
+201 IPSSQNSVAEILNGRSQNDEI
-208 LGDEIPKSTKAS
+208 LGNKISVHPQSDGVLACEAKHSTANEILSGEIPKNMKAS

-232 DKILNDDGI
+232 D
-241 LDNDEISSSQ
+241 
-251 NSAAAEILNGRSQND
+251 
-266 KILGNEISNYP
+266 
-277 QSGGALACEASR
+277 
-289 GAANEILSGEIPK
+289 
-302 DAETSLF
+302 
-309 PSLRNDEIS
+309 
-318 SDEILDGKERQAH
+318 EILDGDQPRARC
-331 DAEIYNDENFDV
+331 AEIYNDENFNV
-343 QSGTDFLAAYGAE
+343 QSDEDFLAANGAE
-356 ARKNE
+356 AHRDEILGDLEAGNE
-361 ISNDL
+361 
-366 KADND
+366 
-371 AAASG
+371 AATSG
-376 GKISNDLGYS
+376 KKISNDPVS
-386 NVKMTVRPADAQTAT
+386 DVQAATRPAEAQAAT
-401 AQPMLEHVATAQSVV
+401 AQPMLTHIAPEQSIAE
-416 KQAAQHNS
+416 QAAQQNLS
-424 SPRDVDT
+424 TRDIDM
-431 QSAAIQTSDVRIVDL
+431 QPAAIQTSDIRTADL
-446 QSAIAQTQ
+446 QPVAAQTQ
-454 DVDTQAA
+454 ESSGKPT
-461 AIQTSN
+461 AIQTSS
-467 QVASAQGATAQTLS
+467 QVASAQAATIQTLD
-481 AQATGVQPVCDQ
+481 AQAAGTQSACDQ
-493 IENLQTAMAVQTAK
+493 TENVQTAVTVQTAE

-512 AASSAE
+512 TASSAE
-518 AVQDAL
+518 AIQDAL
-524 AAPMSASRDCA
+524 AAPMSASRDCV

-547 TAATQ
+547 TAAAQ

-561 QTASDAGTVHAA
+561 QIASDAGTVHAA
-573 DAVRAAAVAS
+573 DAVKSVAVAS

-618 LSDISD
+618 LHDISD

-635 DQLRAIKDIAS
+635 DQLSAIKDIAS

-708 ILLVKSGDREP
+708 VLLVKSGDREP

-885 KGRLL
+885 EGRLL

-932 QAGRCYLYTKLKS
+932 QVGRCYLYTKLKS

-982 GAMFAWYDYEEDV
+982 GAMFAWYDYEEVV

>member
-6 KDAAALQKA
+6 KDAATLQKA

-26 LPKSFDDLSVGDAP
+26 LPKSFDDLSVRDVP

-126 KAALSDAAAQ
+126 KAALSDAAVQ
-136 KLIKKYLSADA
+136 KLIKKYLSAGA
-147 LLACGLRA
+147 LLGCGLRA

-174 LATPNRQLK
+174 LAALNKQLK

-188 NLGERDDVSNSGR
+188 NFGERDDVSSSGK
-201 IPSSSEI
+201 IPSGSEI
-208 LGDEIPKSTKAS
+208 LSGEISSSDKILNDDGILDNGEISSSQSSVAAEILNGRSQNDEIFEGKISNYPRSGGALACGTRHGAANEILSDVIPKSTKAL

-232 DKILNDDGI
+232 DEIVDDEKHQVHG
-241 LDNDEISSSQ
+241 
-251 NSAAAEILNGRSQND
+251 
-266 KILGNEISNYP
+266 
-277 QSGGALACEASR
+277 
-289 GAANEILSGEIPK
+289 
-302 DAETSLF
+302 T
-309 PSLRNDEIS
+309 
-318 SDEILDGKERQAH
+318 
-331 DAEIYNDENFDV
+331 EIYNDENFNI
-343 QSGTDFLAAYGAE
+343 QSDDNFLTAYGAE
-356 ARKNE
+356 AHRDEILGDLEAGNE
-361 ISNDL
+361 
-366 KADND
+366 
-371 AAASG
+371 AATSG
-376 GKISNDLGYS
+376 DKISNDLVS
-386 NVKMTVRPADAQTAT
+386 DVKVAARPADAQTAT
-401 AQPMLEHVATAQSVV
+401 AQPMLKHVITEQSVAEQTAQQNLS
-416 KQAAQHNS
+416 
-424 SPRDVDT
+424 
-431 QSAAIQTSDVRIVDL
+431 
-446 QSAIAQTQ
+446 TQ
-454 DVDTQAA
+454 DVDTQPT
-461 AIQTSN
+461 AIQTSDIRTADLQPVAAQTQEASGKPTAIQTSS
-467 QVASAQGATAQTLS
+467 QVVSAQAATIQTLS
-481 AQATGVQPVCDQ
+481 TQAAGAQPACDQ
-493 IENLQTAMAVQTAK
+493 IKNLQTVVAVQTAE
-507 PTITQ
+507 PMIAQT
-512 AASSAE
+512 ASAAE

-547 TAATQ
+547 TAAAQ
-552 ATTAIPTIA
+552 AATATPTIA
-561 QTASDAGTVHAA
+561 QIASDAETVHAA
-573 DAVRAAAVAS
+573 EAVRAAAVTQ

-589 LRTLKFVEI
+589 LQTLKFVEI

-618 LSDISD
+618 LHDISD

-635 DQLRAIKDIAS
+635 DQLSAIKDIAS

-669 ILASAAMNYPRISY
+669 ILAAAAMNYPRISY

-708 ILLVKSGDREP
+708 VLLVKSGDREP
-719 NFAGAHLIIGTHA
+719 NFTGAHLIIGTHA

-760 ARLTENGEFR
+760 ARLTGSGEFR

-863 ADVMITHGS
+863 ADVLITHGS

-885 KGRLL
+885 EGRLL